1 MIMKNVKKMPGSAM
15 VKKLIK
21 IINLGIVLACSFLA
35 MAFFVYMG
43 SIFGYKDLDC
53 KNYLETRRFA
63 DSLWQIMSRIDGEV
77 TWTENYVDED
87 ENRIS
92 ISDLT
97 YDSNTGMSQGGLYA
111 EDMRDLALKGDYVYS
126 ADDFGIWDIDGSGVT
141 DADGEEVQFNDSWYQ
156 IALSNWEIKQTDGF
170 VRMSHDDYVR
180 MFMAHATP
188 NVIAQEDTSK
198 DVTVDGE
205 DSGRLTVSIEAK
217 NAGETTETG
226 DYSTDVTEIDAA
238 ELEPSMSQPG
248 PQDAAFSDDCYIT
261 YYQGMELVYSPDE
274 DMFYSSEYGWYPI
287 PNELYFLP
295 EDVSGSEMG
304 LYFSRF
310 TSLDDILRIRI
321 GGEYLEYV
329 RSVKDINFNERNL
342 AYYVRHNGKAYSNV
356 TSKEKVA
363 SCSAYMTIQ
372 KTASDEYEVEFF
384 NFKNTYIN
392 NTFVT
397 SLMQNLDSLTP
408 DDKLYIGIYT
418 TYPYEDIFSQ
428 GNQIFSEYY
437 SYTFPALIIGV
448 VTAIAAIWLFVH
460 ILRMSGRVSRD
471 DTTVYLTP
479 IDRIPVEILF
489 IVGILELVII
499 FAALESISMSDYR
512 SIAEI
517 TSLEYVMVVGCFEG
531 LYLLGITW
539 LLSIVR
545 RVKADC
551 LWQHSLVRSTV
562 RFCKKLVRTVNH
574 QKNLAAKAVECF
586 LLYLLVNGGMILV
599 LIWGIYSYTPFASLG
614 ALLLIVGFNAYILII
629 QIRKAKGEE
638 SIREA
643 TRALAEGD
651 LEYVAPQMKRLY
663 TEQEIIDNIDHLSD
677 GLHKAVEKSIYDERM
692 KTELITNVSHDIKT
706 PLTSIINYVELIKRE
721 DVDNEK
727 VQHYLEVLDRKS
739 QRLKQLT
746 EDLVEVSR
754 ISSGNIELE
763 RVPIDFGE
771 LVRQAMGEF
780 EDKFTEHELKMVE
793 RIPEEAHMIFADG
806 RRTFRVMDN
815 LLQNIYKYAMPGTRV
830 YIDLTCENGRI
841 RLEIK
846 NISKAP
852 LNIEVSELMERF
864 VRGDQSRT
872 TEGSGLGLSIAQDL
886 VRMQDGEFQIYLD
899 GDLFKVVIEFP
910 EYESPV
916 VVNMEEAAVSEET
929 QMPVLEKKDSQREEP

>member
-1 MIMKNVKKMPGSAM
+1 MRMKNVKKMPGSA
-15 VKKLIK
+15 VAKKIIK
-21 IINLGIVLACSFLA
+21 IINLGIVLVCSLLA
-35 MAFFVYMG
+35 MVFFVYMG
-43 SIFGYKDLDC
+43 SMFGYKDLDC
-53 KNYLETRRFA
+53 ESYLETRRFA
-63 DSLWQIMSRIDGEV
+63 DSLWQIMSRISGEIA
-77 TWTENYVDED
+77 WTENYVDED
-87 ENRIS
+87 ESGIS

-97 YDSNTGMSQGGLYA
+97 YDSNKGMAQGGVYA
-111 EDMRDLALKGDYVYS
+111 ESVQDLALKGDYEYTT
-126 ADDFGIWDIDGSGVT
+126 DDFGIWNISGAEVT

-156 IALSNWEIKQTDGF
+156 IALSNWEIKQADGF

-188 NVIAQEDTSK
+188 NVVAEES
-198 DVTVDGE
+198 
-205 DSGRLTVSIEAK
+205 SGDAAADEEASGSLTVSIEEKIDGGA
-217 NAGETTETG
+217 TEAAVYG
-226 DYSTDVTEIDAA
+226 TEVVAA
-238 ELEPSMSQPG
+238 DLEPSVTRQG
-248 PQDAAFSDDCYIT
+248 PQDAAFSDDCYIA
-261 YYQGMELVYSPDE
+261 YYGGTKFVYSPDE

-295 EDVSGSEMG
+295 EEVSDNEME

-310 TSLDDILRIRI
+310 TGLGDILRLRI

-342 AYYVRHNGKAYSNV
+342 AYYVRHNGKVYSNV
-356 TSKEKVA
+356 TSREKA
-363 SCSAYMTIQ
+363 TSCSAYMTIQ
-372 KTASDEYEVEFF
+372 KTASDEYEVQFS
-384 NFKNTYIN
+384 NFKNTYISS
-392 NTFVT
+392 TYVT

-418 TYPYEDIFSQ
+418 TYPYEDTFRQ
-428 GNQIFSEYY
+428 DNQIFSEYY
-437 SYTFPALIIGV
+437 SYTFPALVIGV

-460 ILRMSGRVSRD
+460 ILRRSGRISGD
-471 DTTVYLTP
+471 DTAVYLTP

-489 IVGILELVII
+489 IVGLAELIVI
-499 FAALESISMSDYR
+499 FAALESMAVSDSR

-517 TSLEYVMVVGCFEG
+517 TSLEYIMVVGCFEG

-545 RVKADC
+545 QVKAGC
-551 LWQHSLVRSTV
+551 LWQHSLIRSGYI
-562 RFCKKLVRTVNH
+562 FCRKLVQTVSR
-574 QKNLAAKAVECF
+574 QKNLAAKTAECF
-586 LLYLLVNGGMILV
+586 AFYLLINGV
-599 LIWGIYSYTPFASLG
+599 LILMLILGVDNSAPLASLG
-614 ALLLIVGFNAYILII
+614 ALLLIIGFNVYILIL

-643 TRALAEGD
+643 TKALAEGD
-651 LEYVAPQMKRLY
+651 LEYVAPKMKRLY

-677 GLHKAVEKSIYDERM
+677 GLHKAIEKSLYDERM

-721 DVDNEK
+721 EVDNEK
-727 VQHYLEVLDRKS
+727 VQHYLEVLDKKS

-771 LVRQAMGEF
+771 LLRQAMGEF

-806 RRTFRVMDN
+806 RRTFRIMDN

-830 YIDLTCENGRI
+830 YIDLTCENERV

-872 TEGSGLGLSIAQDL
+872 TEGSGLGLSIAWDL

-910 EYESPV
+910 EYISPV
-916 VVNMEEAAVSEET
+916 VVNMEEAAVSEEN
-929 QMPVLEKKDSQREEP
+929 QMPVLEKTDSQKEES

>member
-1 MIMKNVKKMPGSAM
+1 MRMKNVKKMPGSA
-15 VKKLIK
+15 VAKKIIK
-21 IINLGIVLACSFLA
+21 IINLGIVLVCSLLA
-35 MAFFVYMG
+35 MVFFVYMG
-43 SIFGYKDLDC
+43 SMFGYKDLDC
-53 KNYLETRRFA
+53 ESYLETRRFA
-63 DSLWQIMSRIDGEV
+63 DSLWQIMSRISGEIA
-77 TWTENYVDED
+77 WTENYVDED
-87 ENRIS
+87 ESGIS

-97 YDSNTGMSQGGLYA
+97 YDSNKGMAQGGVYT
-111 EDMRDLALKGDYVYS
+111 ESVRDLALKGDYEYTT
-126 ADDFGIWDIDGSGVT
+126 DDFGIWNISGAEVT

-156 IALSNWEIKQTDGF
+156 IALSNWEIKQADGF

-180 MFMAHATP
+180 MFKAHATP
-188 NVIAQEDTSK
+188 NVVVEETSG
-198 DVTVDGE
+198 DAAADE
-205 DSGRLTVSIEAK
+205 EASGSLTVSIEEKIDGGA
-217 NAGETTETG
+217 TEAAVYG
-226 DYSTDVTEIDAA
+226 TEVVAA
-238 ELEPSMSQPG
+238 DLEPSVTRQG
-248 PQDAAFSDDCYIT
+248 PQDAAFSDDCYIA
-261 YYQGMELVYSPDE
+261 YYGGAKLVYSPDE

-295 EDVSGSEMG
+295 EEVSDNEME

-310 TSLDDILRIRI
+310 TGLDDILRLRI

-342 AYYVRHNGKAYSNV
+342 AYYVRHNGKVYSNV
-356 TSKEKVA
+356 TSREKA
-363 SCSAYMTIQ
+363 TSCSAYMTIQ
-372 KTASDEYEVEFF
+372 KTASDEYEVQFS
-384 NFKNTYIN
+384 NFKNTYISS
-392 NTFVT
+392 TYVT

-418 TYPYEDIFSQ
+418 TYPYEDTFRQ
-428 GNQIFSEYY
+428 DNQIFSEYY
-437 SYTFPALIIGV
+437 SYTFPALVIGV

-460 ILRMSGRVSRD
+460 ILRRSGRISGD
-471 DTTVYLTP
+471 DTAVYLTP

-489 IVGILELVII
+489 IVGLAELIVI
-499 FAALESISMSDYR
+499 FAALESMAMSDSR

-517 TSLEYVMVVGCFEG
+517 TSLEYIMVVGCFEG

-545 RVKADC
+545 QVKAGC
-551 LWQHSLVRSTV
+551 LWQHSLIRSGYI
-562 RFCKKLVRTVNH
+562 FCRKLVQTVSR
-574 QKNLAAKAVECF
+574 QKNLAAKTAECF
-586 LLYLLVNGGMILV
+586 AFYLLINGV
-599 LIWGIYSYTPFASLG
+599 LILMLILGVDNSAPLASLG
-614 ALLLIVGFNAYILII
+614 ALLLIIGFNVYILIL

-643 TRALAEGD
+643 TKALAEGD
-651 LEYVAPQMKRLY
+651 LEYVAPKMKRLY

-677 GLHKAVEKSIYDERM
+677 GLHKAIEKSLYDERM

-721 DVDNEK
+721 EVDNEK
-727 VQHYLEVLDRKS
+727 VQHYLEVLDKKS

-771 LVRQAMGEF
+771 LLRQAMGEF

-806 RRTFRVMDN
+806 RRTFRIMDN

-830 YIDLTCENGRI
+830 YIDLTCENERV

-872 TEGSGLGLSIAQDL
+872 TEGSGLGLSIARDL

-910 EYESPV
+910 EYISPV
-916 VVNMEEAAVSEET
+916 VVNMEEAAVSEEN
-929 QMPVLEKKDSQREEP
+929 QMPVLEKTDSQKEES

>member
-1 MIMKNVKKMPGSAM
+1 MRMKNVKKMPGSA
-15 VKKLIK
+15 VAKKIIK
-21 IINLGIVLACSFLA
+21 IINLGIVLVCSLLA
-35 MAFFVYMG
+35 MVFFVYMG
-43 SIFGYKDLDC
+43 SMFGYKDLDC
-53 KNYLETRRFA
+53 ESYLETRRFA
-63 DSLWQIMSRIDGEV
+63 DSLWQIMSRISGEIA
-77 TWTENYVDED
+77 WTENYVDED
-87 ENRIS
+87 ESGIS

-97 YDSNTGMSQGGLYA
+97 YDSNKGMAQGGVYA
-111 EDMRDLALKGDYVYS
+111 ESVQDLALKGDYEYTT
-126 ADDFGIWDIDGSGVT
+126 DDFGIWNISGAEVT

-156 IALSNWEIKQTDGF
+156 IALSNWEIKQADGF

-188 NVIAQEDTSK
+188 NVVAEESSEDAVA
-198 DVTVDGE
+198 DE
-205 DSGRLTVSIEAK
+205 EASGSLTVSIEEK
-217 NAGETTETG
+217 NDGGATEAAVYG
-226 DYSTDVTEIDAA
+226 TEVVAA
-238 ELEPSMSQPG
+238 DLEPSVTRQG
-248 PQDAAFSDDCYIT
+248 PQDAAFSDDCYIA
-261 YYQGMELVYSPDE
+261 YYGGTKFVYSPDE

-295 EDVSGSEMG
+295 EEVSDNEME

-310 TSLDDILRIRI
+310 TGLGDILRLRI

-342 AYYVRHNGKAYSNV
+342 AYYVRHNGKVYSNV
-356 TSKEKVA
+356 TSREKA
-363 SCSAYMTIQ
+363 TSCSAYMTIQ
-372 KTASDEYEVEFF
+372 KTASDEYEVQFS
-384 NFKNTYIN
+384 NFKNTYISS
-392 NTFVT
+392 TYVT

-418 TYPYEDIFSQ
+418 TYPYEDTFRQ
-428 GNQIFSEYY
+428 DNQIFSEYY
-437 SYTFPALIIGV
+437 SYTFPALVIGV

-460 ILRMSGRVSRD
+460 ILRRSGRISGD
-471 DTTVYLTP
+471 DTAVYLTP

-489 IVGILELVII
+489 IVGLAELIVI
-499 FAALESISMSDYR
+499 FAALESMAVSDSR

-517 TSLEYVMVVGCFEG
+517 TSLEYIMVVGCFEG

-545 RVKADC
+545 QVKAGC
-551 LWQHSLVRSTV
+551 LWQHSLIRSGYI
-562 RFCKKLVRTVNH
+562 FCRKLVQTVSR
-574 QKNLAAKAVECF
+574 QKNLAAKTAECF
-586 LLYLLVNGGMILV
+586 AFYLLINGV
-599 LIWGIYSYTPFASLG
+599 LILMLILGVDNSAPLASLG
-614 ALLLIVGFNAYILII
+614 ALLLIIGFNVYILIL

-643 TRALAEGD
+643 TKALAEGD
-651 LEYVAPQMKRLY
+651 LEYVAPKMKRLY

-677 GLHKAVEKSIYDERM
+677 GLHKAIEKSLYDERM

-721 DVDNEK
+721 EVDNEK
-727 VQHYLEVLDRKS
+727 VQHYLEVLDKKS

-771 LVRQAMGEF
+771 LLRQAMGEF

-806 RRTFRVMDN
+806 RRTFRIMDN

-830 YIDLTCENGRI
+830 YIDLTCENERV

-872 TEGSGLGLSIAQDL
+872 TEGSGLGLSIARDL

-910 EYESPV
+910 EYISPV
-916 VVNMEEAAVSEET
+916 VVNMEEAAVSEEN
-929 QMPVLEKKDSQREEP
+929 QMPVLEKTDSQKEES

>member
-1 MIMKNVKKMPGSAM
+1 MRMKNVKKMPGSA
-15 VKKLIK
+15 VAKKIIK
-21 IINLGIVLACSFLA
+21 IINLGIVLVCSLLA
-35 MAFFVYMG
+35 MVFFVYMG
-43 SIFGYKDLDC
+43 SMFGYKDLDC
-53 KNYLETRRFA
+53 ESYLETRRFA
-63 DSLWQIMSRIDGEV
+63 DSLWQIMSRISGEIA
-77 TWTENYVDED
+77 WTENYVDED
-87 ENRIS
+87 ESGIS

-97 YDSNTGMSQGGLYA
+97 YDSNKGMAQGGVYT
-111 EDMRDLALKGDYVYS
+111 ENVQDLALKGDYEYTT
-126 ADDFGIWDIDGSGVT
+126 DDFGIWNINGAEVT

-156 IALSNWEIKQTDGF
+156 IALSNWEIKQADGF

-188 NVIAQEDTSK
+188 NVVVEESSGDTAA
-198 DVTVDGE
+198 DE
-205 DSGRLTVSIEAK
+205 EASGSLTVSIEAK
-217 NAGETTETG
+217 NDGGATEAAVYG
-226 DYSTDVTEIDAA
+226 TEVVAA
-238 ELEPSMSQPG
+238 DLEPSVTRQG
-248 PQDAAFSDDCYIT
+248 PQDAAFSDDCYIA
-261 YYQGMELVYSPDE
+261 YYGGTKFVYSPDE

-295 EDVSGSEMG
+295 EEVSDNEME

-310 TSLDDILRIRI
+310 TGLDDILRLRI

-342 AYYVRHNGKAYSNV
+342 AYYVRHNGKVYSNV
-356 TSKEKVA
+356 TSREKA
-363 SCSAYMTIQ
+363 TSCSAYMTIQ
-372 KTASDEYEVEFF
+372 KAASDEYEVQFS
-384 NFKNTYIN
+384 NFKNTYISS
-392 NTFVT
+392 TYVT

-418 TYPYEDIFSQ
+418 TYPYEDIFRQ
-428 GNQIFSEYY
+428 DNQIFSEYY
-437 SYTFPALIIGV
+437 SYTFPALVIGV

-460 ILRMSGRVSRD
+460 ILRRSGRISGD
-471 DTTVYLTP
+471 DTAVYLTP

-489 IVGILELVII
+489 IVGLVELIVI
-499 FAALESISMSDYR
+499 FAALESMTMSDYR

-517 TSLEYVMVVGCFEG
+517 TSLEYIMLVGCFEG

-545 RVKADC
+545 RVKAGC
-551 LWQHSLVRSTV
+551 LWQHSLIRSGYI
-562 RFCKKLVRTVNH
+562 FCRKLVQNVSH
-574 QKNLAAKAVECF
+574 QKNLAAKAAECF
-586 LLYLLVNGGMILV
+586 AFYLLINGLLV
-599 LIWGIYSYTPFASLG
+599 LMLILGVDNSAPLASLG
-614 ALLLIVGFNAYILII
+614 ALIMIVGFNVYILIM

-643 TRALAEGD
+643 TKALAEGD

-677 GLHKAVEKSIYDERM
+677 GLHKAIEKSLYDERM

-721 DVDNEK
+721 EVDNEK
-727 VQHYLEVLDRKS
+727 VQHYLEVLDKKS

-771 LVRQAMGEF
+771 LLRQAMGEF

-806 RRTFRVMDN
+806 RRTFRIMDN

-830 YIDLTCENGRI
+830 YIDLTCKDGRV

-872 TEGSGLGLSIAQDL
+872 TEGSGLGLSIARDL

-910 EYESPV
+910 EYVSPV
-916 VVNMEEAAVSEET
+916 VVNMEEAAVSEEN
-929 QMPVLEKKDSQREEP
+929 QMPVLEKTDSQREES

>member
-1 MIMKNVKKMPGSAM
+1 MRMKNVKKMPGSA
-15 VKKLIK
+15 VAKKIIK
-21 IINLGIVLACSFLA
+21 IINLGIVLVCSLLA
-35 MAFFVYMG
+35 MVFFVYMG
-43 SIFGYKDLDC
+43 SMFGYKDLDC
-53 KNYLETRRFA
+53 ESYLETRRFA
-63 DSLWQIMSRIDGEV
+63 DSLWQMMSRISGEIA
-77 TWTENYVDED
+77 WTENYVDED
-87 ENRIS
+87 ESGIS

-97 YDSNTGMSQGGLYA
+97 YDSNKGMAQGGVYA
-111 EDMRDLALKGDYVYS
+111 ESLQDLALKGDYEYTT
-126 ADDFGIWDIDGSGVT
+126 DDFGIWNISGAEVT

-156 IALSNWEIKQTDGF
+156 IALSNWEIKQADGF

-188 NVIAQEDTSK
+188 NVVVEETSG
-198 DVTVDGE
+198 DAAADGE
-205 DSGRLTVSIEAK
+205 DSGSLTVSIEEKIDGGA
-217 NAGETTETG
+217 TEAAVYG
-226 DYSTDVTEIDAA
+226 TEVVAA
-238 ELEPSMSQPG
+238 DLEPSVTRQGS
-248 PQDAAFSDDCYIT
+248 QDAAFSDDCYIA
-261 YYQGMELVYSPDE
+261 YYGGTKFVYSPDE

-295 EDVSGSEMG
+295 EEVSDNEME

-310 TSLDDILRIRI
+310 TGLGDILRLRI

-342 AYYVRHNGKAYSNV
+342 AYYVRHNGKVYSNV
-356 TSKEKVA
+356 TSREKA
-363 SCSAYMTIQ
+363 TSCSAYMTIQ
-372 KTASDEYEVEFF
+372 KTASDEYEVQFS
-384 NFKNTYIN
+384 NFKNTYISS
-392 NTFVT
+392 TYVT

-418 TYPYEDIFSQ
+418 TYPYEDTFRQ
-428 GNQIFSEYY
+428 DDQIFSEYY
-437 SYTFPALIIGV
+437 SYTLPALVIGV

-460 ILRMSGRVSRD
+460 ILRRSGRISGD
-471 DTTVYLTP
+471 DTAVYLTP

-489 IVGILELVII
+489 IVGLAELIVI
-499 FAALESISMSDYR
+499 FAALESMAVSDSR

-517 TSLEYVMVVGCFEG
+517 TSLEYIMVVGCFEG

-539 LLSIVR
+539 LLSIAR
-545 RVKADC
+545 QIKAGC
-551 LWQHSLVRSTV
+551 LWQHSLIRSGYI
-562 RFCKKLVRTVNH
+562 FCRKLVQTVSR
-574 QKNLAAKAVECF
+574 QKNLAAKTAECF
-586 LLYLLVNGGMILV
+586 AFYLLINGV
-599 LIWGIYSYTPFASLG
+599 LILMLILGVDNSAPLVSLG
-614 ALLLIVGFNAYILII
+614 ALLLIIGFNVYILIL

-643 TRALAEGD
+643 TKALAEGD
-651 LEYVAPQMKRLY
+651 LEYVAPKMKRLY

-677 GLHKAVEKSIYDERM
+677 GLHKAIEKSLYDERM

-721 DVDNEK
+721 EVDNEK
-727 VQHYLEVLDRKS
+727 VQHYLEVLDKKS

-771 LVRQAMGEF
+771 LLRQAMGEF

-793 RIPEEAHMIFADG
+793 RIPEEAYMIFADG
-806 RRTFRVMDN
+806 RRTFRIMDN

-830 YIDLTCENGRI
+830 YIDLTCENERV

-872 TEGSGLGLSIAQDL
+872 TEGSGLGLSIARDL

-910 EYESPV
+910 EYISPV
-916 VVNMEEAAVSEET
+916 VVNMEEAAVSEEN
-929 QMPVLEKKDSQREEP
+929 QMPVLEKTDSQKEES

>member
-1 MIMKNVKKMPGSAM
+1 MRMKNVKKMPGSA
-15 VKKLIK
+15 VAKKIIK
-21 IINLGIVLACSFLA
+21 IINLGIVLVCSLLA
-35 MAFFVYMG
+35 MVFFVYMG
-43 SIFGYKDLDC
+43 SMFGYKDLDC
-53 KNYLETRRFA
+53 ESYLETRRFA
-63 DSLWQIMSRIDGEV
+63 DSLWQIMSRISGEIA
-77 TWTENYVDED
+77 WTENYVDED
-87 ENRIS
+87 ESEIS

-97 YDSNTGMSQGGLYA
+97 YDSNKGMAQGGVYA
-111 EDMRDLALKGDYVYS
+111 ESLQDLALKGDYEYTT
-126 ADDFGIWDIDGSGVT
+126 DDFGIWNISGAEVT

-156 IALSNWEIKQTDGF
+156 IALSNWEIKQADGF

-188 NVIAQEDTSK
+188 NVVAEES
-198 DVTVDGE
+198 
-205 DSGRLTVSIEAK
+205 SGDAAADEEASGSLTVSIEAK
-217 NAGETTETG
+217 NDGGATEAAVYG
-226 DYSTDVTEIDAA
+226 TEVVAA
-238 ELEPSMSQPG
+238 DLEPSVTRQG
-248 PQDAAFSDDCYIT
+248 PQDAAFSDDCYIA
-261 YYQGMELVYSPDE
+261 YYGGTKFVYSPDE

-295 EDVSGSEMG
+295 EEVSDNEME

-310 TSLDDILRIRI
+310 TGLDDILRLRI

-342 AYYVRHNGKAYSNV
+342 AYYVRHNGKVYSNV
-356 TSKEKVA
+356 TSREKA
-363 SCSAYMTIQ
+363 TSCSAYMTIQ
-372 KTASDEYEVEFF
+372 KTASDEYEVQFS
-384 NFKNTYIN
+384 NFKNTYISS
-392 NTFVT
+392 TYVT

-418 TYPYEDIFSQ
+418 TYPYEDIFRQ
-428 GNQIFSEYY
+428 DNQIFSEYY
-437 SYTFPALIIGV
+437 SYTFPALVIGV

-460 ILRMSGRVSRD
+460 ILRRSGRISGD
-471 DTTVYLTP
+471 DTAVYLTP

-489 IVGILELVII
+489 IVGLVELIVI
-499 FAALESISMSDYR
+499 FAALESMAVSDSR

-517 TSLEYVMVVGCFEG
+517 TSLEYIMVVGCFEG

-545 RVKADC
+545 QVKAGC
-551 LWQHSLVRSTV
+551 LWQHSLIRSGYI
-562 RFCKKLVRTVNH
+562 FCRKLVQTVSR
-574 QKNLAAKAVECF
+574 QKNLAAKTAECF
-586 LLYLLVNGGMILV
+586 AFYLLINGV
-599 LIWGIYSYTPFASLG
+599 LILMLILGVDNSAPLASLG
-614 ALLLIVGFNAYILII
+614 ALLLIIGFNVYILIL

-643 TRALAEGD
+643 TKALAEGD
-651 LEYVAPQMKRLY
+651 LEYVAPKMKRLY

-677 GLHKAVEKSIYDERM
+677 GLHKAIEKSLYDERM

-721 DVDNEK
+721 EVDNEK
-727 VQHYLEVLDRKS
+727 VQHYLEVLDKKS

-771 LVRQAMGEF
+771 LLRQAMGEF

-806 RRTFRVMDN
+806 RRTFRIMDN

-830 YIDLTCENGRI
+830 YIDLTCENERV

-872 TEGSGLGLSIAQDL
+872 TEGSGLGLSIARDL

-910 EYESPV
+910 EYISPV
-916 VVNMEEAAVSEET
+916 VVNMEEAVVSEEN
-929 QMPVLEKKDSQREEP
+929 QMPVLEKTDSQKEES

>member
-1 MIMKNVKKMPGSAM
+1 MRMKNVKKMPGSA
-15 VKKLIK
+15 VAKKIIK
-21 IINLGIVLACSFLA
+21 IINLGIVLVCSLLA
-35 MAFFVYMG
+35 MVFFVYMG
-43 SIFGYKDLDC
+43 SMFGYKDLDC
-53 KNYLETRRFA
+53 ESYLETRRFA
-63 DSLWQIMSRIDGEV
+63 DSLWQIMSRISGEIA
-77 TWTENYVDED
+77 WTENYVDED
-87 ENRIS
+87 ESGIS

-97 YDSNTGMSQGGLYA
+97 YDSNKGMAQGGVYA
-111 EDMRDLALKGDYVYS
+111 ESVQDLALKGDYEYTT
-126 ADDFGIWDIDGSGVT
+126 DDFGIWNISGAEVT

-156 IALSNWEIKQTDGF
+156 IALSNWEIKQADGF

-188 NVIAQEDTSK
+188 NVVAEES
-198 DVTVDGE
+198 
-205 DSGRLTVSIEAK
+205 SGDAAADEEASGSLTVSIEEKIDGGA
-217 NAGETTETG
+217 TEAAVYG
-226 DYSTDVTEIDAA
+226 TEVVAA
-238 ELEPSMSQPG
+238 DLEPSVTRQG
-248 PQDAAFSDDCYIT
+248 PQDAAFSDDCYIA
-261 YYQGMELVYSPDE
+261 YYGGTKFVYSPDE

-295 EDVSGSEMG
+295 EEVSDNEME

-310 TSLDDILRIRI
+310 TGLGDILRLRI

-342 AYYVRHNGKAYSNV
+342 AYYVRHNGKVYSNV
-356 TSKEKVA
+356 TSREKA
-363 SCSAYMTIQ
+363 TSCSAYMTIQ
-372 KTASDEYEVEFF
+372 KTASDEYEVQFS
-384 NFKNTYIN
+384 NFKNTYISS
-392 NTFVT
+392 TYVT

-418 TYPYEDIFSQ
+418 TYPYEDTFRQ
-428 GNQIFSEYY
+428 DNQIFSEYY
-437 SYTFPALIIGV
+437 SYTFPALVIGV

-460 ILRMSGRVSRD
+460 ILRRSGRISGD
-471 DTTVYLTP
+471 DTAVYLTP

-489 IVGILELVII
+489 IVGLAELIVI
-499 FAALESISMSDYR
+499 FAALESMAVSDSR

-517 TSLEYVMVVGCFEG
+517 TSLEYIMVVGCFEG

-545 RVKADC
+545 QVKAGC
-551 LWQHSLVRSTV
+551 LWQHSLIRSGYI
-562 RFCKKLVRTVNH
+562 FCRKLVQTVSR
-574 QKNLAAKAVECF
+574 QKNLAAKTAECF
-586 LLYLLVNGGMILV
+586 AFYLLINGV
-599 LIWGIYSYTPFASLG
+599 LILMLILGVDNSAPLASLG
-614 ALLLIVGFNAYILII
+614 ALLLIIGFNVYILIL

-643 TRALAEGD
+643 TKALAEGD
-651 LEYVAPQMKRLY
+651 LEYVAPKMKRLY

-677 GLHKAVEKSIYDERM
+677 GLHKAIEKSLYDERM

-721 DVDNEK
+721 EVDNEK
-727 VQHYLEVLDRKS
+727 VQHYLEVLDKKS

-771 LVRQAMGEF
+771 LLRQAMGEF

-806 RRTFRVMDN
+806 RRTFRIMDN

-830 YIDLTCENGRI
+830 YIDLTCENERV

-872 TEGSGLGLSIAQDL
+872 TEGSGLGLSIARDL

-910 EYESPV
+910 EYISPV
-916 VVNMEEAAVSEET
+916 VVNMEEVAVSEEN
-929 QMPVLEKKDSQREEP
+929 QMPVLEKTDSQKEES

>member
-1 MIMKNVKKMPGSAM
+1 MRMKNVKKMPGSA
-15 VKKLIK
+15 VAKKIIK
-21 IINLGIVLACSFLA
+21 IINLGIVLVCSLLA
-35 MAFFVYMG
+35 MVFFVYMG
-43 SIFGYKDLDC
+43 SMFGYKDLDC
-53 KNYLETRRFA
+53 ESYLETRRFA
-63 DSLWQIMSRIDGEV
+63 DSLWQIMSRISGEIA
-77 TWTENYVDED
+77 WTENYVDED
-87 ENRIS
+87 ESGIS

-97 YDSNTGMSQGGLYA
+97 YDSNKGMAQGGVYA
-111 EDMRDLALKGDYVYS
+111 ESVQDLALKGDYEYTT
-126 ADDFGIWDIDGSGVT
+126 DDFGIWNISGAEVT

-156 IALSNWEIKQTDGF
+156 IALSNWEIKQADGF

-188 NVIAQEDTSK
+188 NVVVEESSGDTAA
-198 DVTVDGE
+198 DE
-205 DSGRLTVSIEAK
+205 EASGSLTVSIEEKIDGGA
-217 NAGETTETG
+217 TEAAVYG
-226 DYSTDVTEIDAA
+226 TEVVAA
-238 ELEPSMSQPG
+238 DLEPSVTRQG
-248 PQDAAFSDDCYIT
+248 PQDAAFSDDCYIA
-261 YYQGMELVYSPDE
+261 YYGGTKFVYSPDE

-295 EDVSGSEMG
+295 EEVSDNEME

-310 TSLDDILRIRI
+310 TGLGDILRLRI

-342 AYYVRHNGKAYSNV
+342 AYYVRHNGKVYSNV
-356 TSKEKVA
+356 TSREKA
-363 SCSAYMTIQ
+363 TSCSAYMTIQ
-372 KTASDEYEVEFF
+372 KTASDEYEVQFS
-384 NFKNTYIN
+384 NFKNTYISS
-392 NTFVT
+392 TYVT

-418 TYPYEDIFSQ
+418 TYPYEDTFRQ
-428 GNQIFSEYY
+428 DNQIFSEYY
-437 SYTFPALIIGV
+437 SYTFPALVIGV

-460 ILRMSGRVSRD
+460 ILRRSGRISGD
-471 DTTVYLTP
+471 DTAVYLTP

-489 IVGILELVII
+489 IVGLAELIVI
-499 FAALESISMSDYR
+499 FAALESMAVSDSR

-517 TSLEYVMVVGCFEG
+517 TSLEYIMVVGCFEG

-545 RVKADC
+545 QVKAGC
-551 LWQHSLVRSTV
+551 LWQHSLIRSGYI
-562 RFCKKLVRTVNH
+562 FCRKLVQTVSR
-574 QKNLAAKAVECF
+574 QKNLAAKTAECF
-586 LLYLLVNGGMILV
+586 AFYLLINGV
-599 LIWGIYSYTPFASLG
+599 LILMLILGVDNSAPLASLG
-614 ALLLIVGFNAYILII
+614 ALLLIIGFNVYILIL

-643 TRALAEGD
+643 TKALAEGD
-651 LEYVAPQMKRLY
+651 LEYVAPKMKRLY

-677 GLHKAVEKSIYDERM
+677 GLHKAIEKSLYDERM

-721 DVDNEK
+721 EVDNEK
-727 VQHYLEVLDRKS
+727 VQHYLEVLDKKS

-771 LVRQAMGEF
+771 LLRQAMGEF

-806 RRTFRVMDN
+806 RRTFRIMDN

-830 YIDLTCENGRI
+830 YIDLTCENERV

-872 TEGSGLGLSIAQDL
+872 TEGSGLGLSIARDL
-886 VRMQDGEFQIYLD
+886 IRMQDGEFQIYLD

-910 EYESPV
+910 EYISPV
-916 VVNMEEAAVSEET
+916 VVNMEEAAVSEEN
-929 QMPVLEKKDSQREEP
+929 QMPVLEKTDSQKEES

>member
-1 MIMKNVKKMPGSAM
+1 MRMKNVKKMPGSA
-15 VKKLIK
+15 VAKKIIK
-21 IINLGIVLACSFLA
+21 IINLGIVLVCSLLA
-35 MAFFVYMG
+35 MVFFVYMG
-43 SIFGYKDLDC
+43 SMFGYKDLDC
-53 KNYLETRRFA
+53 ESYLETRRFA
-63 DSLWQIMSRIDGEV
+63 DSLWQIMSRISGEIA
-77 TWTENYVDED
+77 WTENYVDED
-87 ENRIS
+87 ESGIS

-97 YDSNTGMSQGGLYA
+97 YDSNKGMAQGGVYA
-111 EDMRDLALKGDYVYS
+111 ESVQDLALKGDYEYTT
-126 ADDFGIWDIDGSGVT
+126 DDFGIWNISGAEVT

-156 IALSNWEIKQTDGF
+156 IALSNWEIKQADGF

-188 NVIAQEDTSK
+188 NVVVEESSGDTAA
-198 DVTVDGE
+198 DE
-205 DSGRLTVSIEAK
+205 EASGSLTVSIEEKIDGGA
-217 NAGETTETG
+217 TEAAVYG
-226 DYSTDVTEIDAA
+226 TEVVAA
-238 ELEPSMSQPG
+238 DLEPSVTRQG
-248 PQDAAFSDDCYIT
+248 PQDAAFSDDCYIA
-261 YYQGMELVYSPDE
+261 YYGGTKFVYSPDE

-295 EDVSGSEMG
+295 EEVSDNEME

-310 TSLDDILRIRI
+310 TGLGDILRLRI

-342 AYYVRHNGKAYSNV
+342 AYYVRHNGKVYSNV
-356 TSKEKVA
+356 TSREKA
-363 SCSAYMTIQ
+363 TSCSAYMTIQ
-372 KTASDEYEVEFF
+372 KTASDEYEVQFS
-384 NFKNTYIN
+384 NFKNTYISS
-392 NTFVT
+392 TYVT

-418 TYPYEDIFSQ
+418 TYPYEDTFRQ
-428 GNQIFSEYY
+428 DNQIFSEYY
-437 SYTFPALIIGV
+437 SYTFPALVIGV

-460 ILRMSGRVSRD
+460 ILRRSGRISGD
-471 DTTVYLTP
+471 DTAVYLTP

-489 IVGILELVII
+489 IVGLAELIVI
-499 FAALESISMSDYR
+499 FAALESMAVSDSR

-517 TSLEYVMVVGCFEG
+517 TSLEYIMVVGCFEG

-545 RVKADC
+545 QVKAGC
-551 LWQHSLVRSTV
+551 LWQHSLIRSGYI
-562 RFCKKLVRTVNH
+562 FCRKLVQTVSR
-574 QKNLAAKAVECF
+574 QKNLAAKTAECF
-586 LLYLLVNGGMILV
+586 AFYLLINGV
-599 LIWGIYSYTPFASLG
+599 LILMLILGVDNSAPLASLG
-614 ALLLIVGFNAYILII
+614 ALLLIIGFNVYILIL

-643 TRALAEGD
+643 TKALAEGD
-651 LEYVAPQMKRLY
+651 LEYVAPKMKRLY

-677 GLHKAVEKSIYDERM
+677 GLHKAIEKSLYDERM

-721 DVDNEK
+721 EVDNEK
-727 VQHYLEVLDRKS
+727 VQHYLEVLDKKS

-771 LVRQAMGEF
+771 LLRQAMGEF

-806 RRTFRVMDN
+806 RRTFRIMDN

-830 YIDLTCENGRI
+830 YIDLTCENERV

-872 TEGSGLGLSIAQDL
+872 TEGSGLGLSIARDL

-910 EYESPV
+910 EYISPV
-916 VVNMEEAAVSEET
+916 VVNMEEVAVSEEN
-929 QMPVLEKKDSQREEP
+929 QMPVLEKTDSQKEES

>member
-1 MIMKNVKKMPGSAM
+1 MRMKNVKKMPGSA
-15 VKKLIK
+15 VAKKIIK
-21 IINLGIVLACSFLA
+21 IINLGIVLVCSLLA
-35 MAFFVYMG
+35 MVFFVYMG
-43 SIFGYKDLDC
+43 SMFGYKDLDC
-53 KNYLETRRFA
+53 ESYLETRRFA
-63 DSLWQIMSRIDGEV
+63 DSLWQIMSRISGEIA
-77 TWTENYVDED
+77 WTENYVDED
-87 ENRIS
+87 ESGIS

-97 YDSNTGMSQGGLYA
+97 YDSNKGMAQGGVYT
-111 EDMRDLALKGDYVYS
+111 ESVRDLALKGDYEYTT
-126 ADDFGIWDIDGSGVT
+126 DDFGIWNISGAEVT

-156 IALSNWEIKQTDGF
+156 IALSNWEIKQADGF

-180 MFMAHATP
+180 MFKAHATP
-188 NVIAQEDTSK
+188 NVVVEETSG
-198 DVTVDGE
+198 DAAADE
-205 DSGRLTVSIEAK
+205 EASGSLTVSIEEKIDGGA
-217 NAGETTETG
+217 TEAAVYG
-226 DYSTDVTEIDAA
+226 TEVVAA
-238 ELEPSMSQPG
+238 DLEPSVTRQG
-248 PQDAAFSDDCYIT
+248 PQDAAFSDDCYIA
-261 YYQGMELVYSPDE
+261 YYGGAKLVYSPDE

-295 EDVSGSEMG
+295 EEVSDNEME

-310 TSLDDILRIRI
+310 TGLDDILRLRI

-342 AYYVRHNGKAYSNV
+342 AYYVRHNGKVYSNV
-356 TSKEKVA
+356 TSREKA
-363 SCSAYMTIQ
+363 TSCSAYMTIQ
-372 KTASDEYEVEFF
+372 KTASDEYEVQFS
-384 NFKNTYIN
+384 NFKNTYISS
-392 NTFVT
+392 TYVT

-418 TYPYEDIFSQ
+418 TYPYEDTFRQ
-428 GNQIFSEYY
+428 GDQIFSEYY
-437 SYTFPALIIGV
+437 SYTFPALGIGV

-460 ILRMSGRVSRD
+460 ILRRSGRISGD

-489 IVGILELVII
+489 IVGLAELIVI
-499 FAALESISMSDYR
+499 FAALESMAMSDFR

-517 TSLEYVMVVGCFEG
+517 TSREYIMVVGCFEG

-545 RVKADC
+545 QVKAGC
-551 LWQHSLVRSTV
+551 LWQHSLIRSGYI
-562 RFCKKLVRTVNH
+562 FCRKLVQTVSR
-574 QKNLAAKAVECF
+574 QKNLAAKTAECF
-586 LLYLLVNGGMILV
+586 AFYLLINGV
-599 LIWGIYSYTPFASLG
+599 LILMLILGVNNSAPLASLG
-614 ALLLIVGFNAYILII
+614 ALLLIIGFNVYILIL

-643 TRALAEGD
+643 TKALAEGD
-651 LEYVAPQMKRLY
+651 LEYVAPKMKRLY

-677 GLHKAVEKSIYDERM
+677 GLHKAIEKSLYDERM

-721 DVDNEK
+721 EVDNEK
-727 VQHYLEVLDRKS
+727 VQHYLEVLDKKS

-771 LVRQAMGEF
+771 LLRQAMGEF

-806 RRTFRVMDN
+806 RRTFRIMDN

-830 YIDLTCENGRI
+830 YIDLTCENERV

-872 TEGSGLGLSIAQDL
+872 TEGSGLGLSIARDL

-910 EYESPV
+910 EYISPV
-916 VVNMEEAAVSEET
+916 VVNMEEAAVSEEN
-929 QMPVLEKKDSQREEP
+929 QMPVLEKTDSQKEES

>member
-1 MIMKNVKKMPGSAM
+1 MRMKNVKKMPGSA
-15 VKKLIK
+15 VAKKIIK

-35 MAFFVYMG
+35 MVFFVYMG
-43 SIFGYKDLDC
+43 SMFGYKDLDC
-53 KNYLETRRFA
+53 ESYLETRRFA
-63 DSLWQIMSRIDGEV
+63 DSLWQIMSRISGEIA
-77 TWTENYVDED
+77 WTENYVDED
-87 ENRIS
+87 ESGIS

-97 YDSNTGMSQGGLYA
+97 YDSNKGMAQGGVYA
-111 EDMRDLALKGDYVYS
+111 ESLQDLALKGDYEYTT
-126 ADDFGIWDIDGSGVT
+126 DDFGIWNISGAEVT

-156 IALSNWEIKQTDGF
+156 IALSNWEIKQADGF

-180 MFMAHATP
+180 MFKAHATP
-188 NVIAQEDTSK
+188 NVVVEETSEDAVA
-198 DVTVDGE
+198 DE
-205 DSGRLTVSIEAK
+205 EASGSLTVSIEEKIDGGA
-217 NAGETTETG
+217 TEAAVYG
-226 DYSTDVTEIDAA
+226 TEVVAA
-238 ELEPSMSQPG
+238 DLEPSVTRQG
-248 PQDAAFSDDCYIT
+248 PQDAAFSDDCYIA
-261 YYQGMELVYSPDE
+261 YYGGAKLVYSPDE

-295 EDVSGSEMG
+295 EEVSDNEME

-310 TSLDDILRIRI
+310 TGLGDILRLRI

-342 AYYVRHNGKAYSNV
+342 AYYVRHNGKVYSNV
-356 TSKEKVA
+356 TSREKA
-363 SCSAYMTIQ
+363 TSCSAYMTIQ
-372 KTASDEYEVEFF
+372 KTASDEYEVQFS
-384 NFKNTYIN
+384 NFKNTYISS
-392 NTFVT
+392 TYVT

-418 TYPYEDIFSQ
+418 TYPYEDTFRQ
-428 GNQIFSEYY
+428 DDQIFSEYY
-437 SYTFPALIIGV
+437 SYTLPALVIGV

-460 ILRMSGRVSRD
+460 ILRRSGRISGD
-471 DTTVYLTP
+471 DTAVYLTP

-489 IVGILELVII
+489 IVGLAELIVI
-499 FAALESISMSDYR
+499 FAALESMAVSDSR

-517 TSLEYVMVVGCFEG
+517 TSLEYIMVVGCFEG

-539 LLSIVR
+539 LLSIAR
-545 RVKADC
+545 QIKAGC
-551 LWQHSLVRSTV
+551 LWQHSLIRSGYI
-562 RFCKKLVRTVNH
+562 FCRKLVQTVSR
-574 QKNLAAKAVECF
+574 QKNLAAKTAECF
-586 LLYLLVNGGMILV
+586 AFYLLINGV
-599 LIWGIYSYTPFASLG
+599 LILMLILGVDNSAPLASLG
-614 ALLLIVGFNAYILII
+614 ALLLIIGFNVYILIL

-643 TRALAEGD
+643 TKALAEGD
-651 LEYVAPQMKRLY
+651 LEYVAPKMKRLY

-677 GLHKAVEKSIYDERM
+677 GLHKAIEKSLYDERM

-721 DVDNEK
+721 EVDNEK
-727 VQHYLEVLDRKS
+727 VQHYLEVLDKKS

-771 LVRQAMGEF
+771 LLRQAMGEF

-806 RRTFRVMDN
+806 RRTFRIMDN

-830 YIDLTCENGRI
+830 YIDLTCENERV

-852 LNIEVSELMERF
+852 LNIEVPELMERF

-872 TEGSGLGLSIAQDL
+872 TEGSGLGLSIARDL

-910 EYESPV
+910 EYISPV
-916 VVNMEEAAVSEET
+916 VVNMEEAAVSEEN
-929 QMPVLEKKDSQREEP
+929 QMPVLEKTDSQKEES

>member
-1 MIMKNVKKMPGSAM
+1 MRMKNVKKMPGSA
-15 VKKLIK
+15 VAKKIIK
-21 IINLGIVLACSFLA
+21 IINLGIVLVCSLLA
-35 MAFFVYMG
+35 MVFFAYMG
-43 SIFGYKDLDC
+43 SMFGYKDLDC
-53 KNYLETRRFA
+53 ESYLETRRFA
-63 DSLWQIMSRIDGEV
+63 DSLWQIMSRISGEIA
-77 TWTENYVDED
+77 WTENYVDED
-87 ENRIS
+87 ESGIS

-97 YDSNTGMSQGGLYA
+97 YDSNKGMAQGGVYA
-111 EDMRDLALKGDYVYS
+111 ESVQDLALKGDYEYTT
-126 ADDFGIWDIDGSGVT
+126 DDFGIWNISGAEVT

-156 IALSNWEIKQTDGF
+156 IALSNWEIKQADGF

-188 NVIAQEDTSK
+188 NVVAEES
-198 DVTVDGE
+198 
-205 DSGRLTVSIEAK
+205 SGDAAADEEASGSLTVSIEEKIDGGA
-217 NAGETTETG
+217 TEAAVYG
-226 DYSTDVTEIDAA
+226 TEVVAA
-238 ELEPSMSQPG
+238 DLEPSVTRQG
-248 PQDAAFSDDCYIT
+248 PQDAAFSDDCYIA
-261 YYQGMELVYSPDE
+261 YYGGTKFVYSPDE

-295 EDVSGSEMG
+295 EEVSDNEME

-310 TSLDDILRIRI
+310 TGLGDILRLRI

-342 AYYVRHNGKAYSNV
+342 AYYVRHNGKVYSNV
-356 TSKEKVA
+356 TSREKA
-363 SCSAYMTIQ
+363 TSCSAYMTIQ
-372 KTASDEYEVEFF
+372 KTASDEYEVQFS
-384 NFKNTYIN
+384 NFKNTYISS
-392 NTFVT
+392 TYVT

-418 TYPYEDIFSQ
+418 TYPYEDTFRQ
-428 GNQIFSEYY
+428 DNQIFSEYY
-437 SYTFPALIIGV
+437 SYTFPALVIGV

-460 ILRMSGRVSRD
+460 ILRRSGRISGD
-471 DTTVYLTP
+471 DTAVYLTP

-489 IVGILELVII
+489 IVGLAELIVI
-499 FAALESISMSDYR
+499 FAALESMAVSDSR

-517 TSLEYVMVVGCFEG
+517 TSLEYIMVVGCFEG

-545 RVKADC
+545 QVKAGC
-551 LWQHSLVRSTV
+551 LWQHSLIRSGYI
-562 RFCKKLVRTVNH
+562 FCRKLVQTVSR
-574 QKNLAAKAVECF
+574 QKNLAAKTAECF
-586 LLYLLVNGGMILV
+586 AFYLLINGV
-599 LIWGIYSYTPFASLG
+599 LILMLILGVDNSAPLASLG
-614 ALLLIVGFNAYILII
+614 ALLLIIGFNVYILIL

-643 TRALAEGD
+643 TKALAEGD
-651 LEYVAPQMKRLY
+651 LEYVAPKMKRLY

-677 GLHKAVEKSIYDERM
+677 GLHKAIEKSLYDERM

-721 DVDNEK
+721 EVDNEK
-727 VQHYLEVLDRKS
+727 VQHYLEVLDKKS

-771 LVRQAMGEF
+771 LLRQAMGEF

-806 RRTFRVMDN
+806 RRTFRIMDN

-830 YIDLTCENGRI
+830 YIDLTCENERV

-872 TEGSGLGLSIAQDL
+872 TEGSGLGLSIARDL

-910 EYESPV
+910 EYISPV
-916 VVNMEEAAVSEET
+916 VVNMEEAAVSEEN
-929 QMPVLEKKDSQREEP
+929 QMPVLEKTDSQKEES

>member
-1 MIMKNVKKMPGSAM
+1 MRMKNVKKMPGSA
-15 VKKLIK
+15 VAKKIIK
-21 IINLGIVLACSFLA
+21 IINLGIVLVCSLLA
-35 MAFFVYMG
+35 MVFFVYMG
-43 SIFGYKDLDC
+43 SMFGYKDLDC
-53 KNYLETRRFA
+53 ESYLETRRFA
-63 DSLWQIMSRIDGEV
+63 DSLWQIMSRISGEIA
-77 TWTENYVDED
+77 WTENYVDED
-87 ENRIS
+87 ESGIS

-97 YDSNTGMSQGGLYA
+97 YDSNKGMAQGGVYA
-111 EDMRDLALKGDYVYS
+111 ESVQNLALKGDYEYTT
-126 ADDFGIWDIDGSGVT
+126 DDFGIWNISGAEVT

-156 IALSNWEIKQTDGF
+156 IALSNWEIKQADGF

-188 NVIAQEDTSK
+188 NVVAEES
-198 DVTVDGE
+198 
-205 DSGRLTVSIEAK
+205 SGDAAADEEASGSLTVSIEEK
-217 NAGETTETG
+217 NDGGATEAAVYG
-226 DYSTDVTEIDAA
+226 TEVVAA
-238 ELEPSMSQPG
+238 DLEPSVTRQG
-248 PQDAAFSDDCYIT
+248 PQDAAFSDDCYIA
-261 YYQGMELVYSPDE
+261 YYGGTKFVYSPDE

-295 EDVSGSEMG
+295 EEVSDNEME

-310 TSLDDILRIRI
+310 TGLGDILRLRI

-342 AYYVRHNGKAYSNV
+342 AYYVRHNGKVYSNV
-356 TSKEKVA
+356 TSREKA
-363 SCSAYMTIQ
+363 TSCSAYMTIQ
-372 KTASDEYEVEFF
+372 KTASDEYEVQFY
-384 NFKNTYIN
+384 NFKNTYISS
-392 NTFVT
+392 TYVT

-418 TYPYEDIFSQ
+418 TYPYEDTFRQ
-428 GNQIFSEYY
+428 DNQIFSEYY
-437 SYTFPALIIGV
+437 SYTFPALVIGV

-460 ILRMSGRVSRD
+460 ILRRSGRISGD
-471 DTTVYLTP
+471 DPAVYLTP

-489 IVGILELVII
+489 IVGLAELIVI
-499 FAALESISMSDYR
+499 FAALESMAVSDSR

-517 TSLEYVMVVGCFEG
+517 TSLEYIMVVGCFEG

-545 RVKADC
+545 QVKAGC
-551 LWQHSLVRSTV
+551 LWQHSLIRSGYI
-562 RFCKKLVRTVNH
+562 FCRKLVQTVSR
-574 QKNLAAKAVECF
+574 QKNLAAKTAECF
-586 LLYLLVNGGMILV
+586 AFYLLINGV
-599 LIWGIYSYTPFASLG
+599 LILMLILGVDNSAPLASLG
-614 ALLLIVGFNAYILII
+614 ALLLIIGFNVYILIL

-643 TRALAEGD
+643 TKALAEGD
-651 LEYVAPQMKRLY
+651 LEYVAPKMKRLY

-677 GLHKAVEKSIYDERM
+677 GLHKAIEKSLYDERM

-721 DVDNEK
+721 EVDNEK
-727 VQHYLEVLDRKS
+727 VQHYLEVLDKKS

-771 LVRQAMGEF
+771 LLRQAMGEF

-806 RRTFRVMDN
+806 RRTFRIMDN

-830 YIDLTCENGRI
+830 YIDLTCENERV

-872 TEGSGLGLSIAQDL
+872 TEGSGLGLSIARDL

-910 EYESPV
+910 EYISPV
-916 VVNMEEAAVSEET
+916 VVNMEEAAVSEEN
-929 QMPVLEKKDSQREEP
+929 QMPVLEKTDSQKEES

>member
-1 MIMKNVKKMPGSAM
+1 MRMKNVKKMPGSA
-15 VKKLIK
+15 VAKKIIK
-21 IINLGIVLACSFLA
+21 IINLGIVLVCSLLA
-35 MAFFVYMG
+35 MVFFVYMG
-43 SIFGYKDLDC
+43 SMFGYKDLDC
-53 KNYLETRRFA
+53 ESYLETRRFA
-63 DSLWQIMSRIDGEV
+63 DSLWQIMSRISGEIA
-77 TWTENYVDED
+77 WTENYVDED
-87 ENRIS
+87 ESGIS

-97 YDSNTGMSQGGLYA
+97 YDSNKGMAQGGVYA
-111 EDMRDLALKGDYVYS
+111 ESVQDLALKGDYEYTT
-126 ADDFGIWDIDGSGVT
+126 DDFGIWNISGAEVT
-141 DADGEEVQFNDSWYQ
+141 DANGEEVQFNDSWYQ
-156 IALSNWEIKQTDGF
+156 IALSNWEIKQADGF

-188 NVIAQEDTSK
+188 NVVVEESSGDTAA
-198 DVTVDGE
+198 DE
-205 DSGRLTVSIEAK
+205 EASGSLTVSIEEKIDGGA
-217 NAGETTETG
+217 TEAAVYG
-226 DYSTDVTEIDAA
+226 TEVVAA
-238 ELEPSMSQPG
+238 DLEPSVTRQG
-248 PQDAAFSDDCYIT
+248 PQDAAFSDDCYIA
-261 YYQGMELVYSPDE
+261 YYGGTKFVYSPDE

-295 EDVSGSEMG
+295 EEVSDNEME

-310 TSLDDILRIRI
+310 TGLGDILRLRI

-342 AYYVRHNGKAYSNV
+342 AYYVRHNGKVYSNV
-356 TSKEKVA
+356 TSREKA
-363 SCSAYMTIQ
+363 TSCSAYMTIQ
-372 KTASDEYEVEFF
+372 KTASDEYEVQFS
-384 NFKNTYIN
+384 NFKNTYISS
-392 NTFVT
+392 TYVT

-418 TYPYEDIFSQ
+418 TYPYEDTFRQ
-428 GNQIFSEYY
+428 DNQIFSEYY
-437 SYTFPALIIGV
+437 SYTFPALVIGV

-460 ILRMSGRVSRD
+460 ILRRSGRISGD
-471 DTTVYLTP
+471 DTAVYLTP

-489 IVGILELVII
+489 IVGLAELIVI
-499 FAALESISMSDYR
+499 FAALESMAVSNSR

-517 TSLEYVMVVGCFEG
+517 TSLEYIMVVGCFEG

-545 RVKADC
+545 QVKAGC
-551 LWQHSLVRSTV
+551 LWQHSLIRSGYI
-562 RFCKKLVRTVNH
+562 FCRKLVQTVSR
-574 QKNLAAKAVECF
+574 QKNLAAKTAECF
-586 LLYLLVNGGMILV
+586 AFYLLINGV
-599 LIWGIYSYTPFASLG
+599 LILMLILGVDNSAPLASLG
-614 ALLLIVGFNAYILII
+614 ALLLIIGFNVYILIL

-643 TRALAEGD
+643 TKALAEGD
-651 LEYVAPQMKRLY
+651 LEYVAPKMKRLY

-677 GLHKAVEKSIYDERM
+677 GLHKAIEKSLYDERM

-721 DVDNEK
+721 EVDNEK
-727 VQHYLEVLDRKS
+727 VQHYLEVLDKKS

-771 LVRQAMGEF
+771 LLRQAMGEF

-806 RRTFRVMDN
+806 RRTFRIMDN

-830 YIDLTCENGRI
+830 YIDLTCENERV

-872 TEGSGLGLSIAQDL
+872 TEGSGLGLSIARDL

-910 EYESPV
+910 EYISPV
-916 VVNMEEAAVSEET
+916 VVNMEEAAVSEEN
-929 QMPVLEKKDSQREEP
+929 QMPVLEKTDSQKEES

>member
-1 MIMKNVKKMPGSAM
+1 MRMKNVKKMPGSA
-15 VKKLIK
+15 VAKKIIK
-21 IINLGIVLACSFLA
+21 IINLGIVLVCSLLA
-35 MAFFVYMG
+35 MVFFVYMD
-43 SIFGYKDLDC
+43 SMFGYKDLDC
-53 KNYLETRRFA
+53 ESYLETRRFA
-63 DSLWQIMSRIDGEV
+63 DSLWQIMSRISGEIA
-77 TWTENYVDED
+77 WTENYVDED
-87 ENRIS
+87 ESGIS

-97 YDSNTGMSQGGLYA
+97 YDSNKGMAQGGVYA
-111 EDMRDLALKGDYVYS
+111 ESVQNLALKGDYEYTT
-126 ADDFGIWDIDGSGVT
+126 DDFGIWNISGAEVT

-156 IALSNWEIKQTDGF
+156 IALSNWEIKQADGF

-188 NVIAQEDTSK
+188 NVVAEES
-198 DVTVDGE
+198 
-205 DSGRLTVSIEAK
+205 SGDAAADEEASGSLTVSIEEKIDGGA
-217 NAGETTETG
+217 TEAAVYG
-226 DYSTDVTEIDAA
+226 TEVVAA
-238 ELEPSMSQPG
+238 DLEPSVTRQG
-248 PQDAAFSDDCYIT
+248 PQDAAFSDDCYIA
-261 YYQGMELVYSPDE
+261 YYGGTKFVYSPDE

-295 EDVSGSEMG
+295 EEVSDNEME

-310 TSLDDILRIRI
+310 TGLGDILRLRI

-342 AYYVRHNGKAYSNV
+342 AYYVRHNGKVYSNV
-356 TSKEKVA
+356 TSREKA
-363 SCSAYMTIQ
+363 TSCSAYMTIQ
-372 KTASDEYEVEFF
+372 KTASDEYEVQFS
-384 NFKNTYIN
+384 NFKNTYISS
-392 NTFVT
+392 TYVT

-418 TYPYEDIFSQ
+418 TYPYEDTFRQ
-428 GNQIFSEYY
+428 DNQIFSEYY
-437 SYTFPALIIGV
+437 SYTFPALVIGV

-460 ILRMSGRVSRD
+460 ILRRSGRISGD
-471 DTTVYLTP
+471 DTAVYLTP

-489 IVGILELVII
+489 IVGLAELIVI
-499 FAALESISMSDYR
+499 FAALESMAVSDSR

-517 TSLEYVMVVGCFEG
+517 TSLEYIMVVGCFEG

-545 RVKADC
+545 QVKAGC
-551 LWQHSLVRSTV
+551 LWQHSLIRSGYI
-562 RFCKKLVRTVNH
+562 FCRKLVQTVSR
-574 QKNLAAKAVECF
+574 QKNLAAKTAECF
-586 LLYLLVNGGMILV
+586 AFYLLINGV
-599 LIWGIYSYTPFASLG
+599 LILMLILGVDNSAPLASLG
-614 ALLLIVGFNAYILII
+614 ALLLIIGFNVYILIL

-643 TRALAEGD
+643 TKALAEGD
-651 LEYVAPQMKRLY
+651 LEYVAPKMKRLY

-677 GLHKAVEKSIYDERM
+677 GLHKAIEKSLYDERM

-721 DVDNEK
+721 EVDNEK
-727 VQHYLEVLDRKS
+727 VQHYLEVLDKKS

-771 LVRQAMGEF
+771 LLRQAMGEF

-806 RRTFRVMDN
+806 RRTFRIMDN

-830 YIDLTCENGRI
+830 YIDLTCENERV

-872 TEGSGLGLSIAQDL
+872 TEGSGLGLSIARDL

-910 EYESPV
+910 EYISPV
-916 VVNMEEAAVSEET
+916 VVNMEEAAVSEEN
-929 QMPVLEKKDSQREEP
+929 QMPVLEKTDSQKEES

>member
-1 MIMKNVKKMPGSAM
+1 MRMKNVKKMPGSA
-15 VKKLIK
+15 VAKKIIK
-21 IINLGIVLACSFLA
+21 IINLGIVLVCSLLA
-35 MAFFVYMG
+35 MVFFVYMG
-43 SIFGYKDLDC
+43 SMFGYKDLDC
-53 KNYLETRRFA
+53 ESYLETRRFA
-63 DSLWQIMSRIDGEV
+63 DSLWQIMSRISGEIA
-77 TWTENYVDED
+77 WTENYVDED
-87 ENRIS
+87 ESGIS

-97 YDSNTGMSQGGLYA
+97 YDSNKGMAQGGVYA
-111 EDMRDLALKGDYVYS
+111 ESVQDLALKGDYEYTT
-126 ADDFGIWDIDGSGVT
+126 DDFGIWNISGAEVT

-156 IALSNWEIKQTDGF
+156 IALSNWEIKQADGF

-188 NVIAQEDTSK
+188 NVVAEES
-198 DVTVDGE
+198 
-205 DSGRLTVSIEAK
+205 SGDAAADEEASGSLTVSIEEKIDGGA
-217 NAGETTETG
+217 TEAAVYG
-226 DYSTDVTEIDAA
+226 TEVVAA
-238 ELEPSMSQPG
+238 DLEPSVTRQG
-248 PQDAAFSDDCYIT
+248 PQDAAFSDDCYIA
-261 YYQGMELVYSPDE
+261 YYGGTKFVYSPDE

-295 EDVSGSEMG
+295 EEVSDNEME

-310 TSLDDILRIRI
+310 TGLGDILRLRI

-342 AYYVRHNGKAYSNV
+342 AYYVRHNGKVYSNV
-356 TSKEKVA
+356 TSREKA
-363 SCSAYMTIQ
+363 TSCSAYMTIQ
-372 KTASDEYEVEFF
+372 KTASDEYEVQFS
-384 NFKNTYIN
+384 NFKNTYISS
-392 NTFVT
+392 TYVT

-418 TYPYEDIFSQ
+418 TYPYEDTFRQ
-428 GNQIFSEYY
+428 DNQIFSEYY
-437 SYTFPALIIGV
+437 SYTFPALVIGV

-460 ILRMSGRVSRD
+460 ILRRSGRISGD
-471 DTTVYLTP
+471 DTAVYLTP

-489 IVGILELVII
+489 IVGLAELIVI
-499 FAALESISMSDYR
+499 FAALESMAVSDSR

-517 TSLEYVMVVGCFEG
+517 TSLEYIMVVGCFEG
-531 LYLLGITW
+531 LYLLGIIW

-545 RVKADC
+545 QVKAGC
-551 LWQHSLVRSTV
+551 LWQHSLIRSGYI
-562 RFCKKLVRTVNH
+562 FCRKLVQTVSR
-574 QKNLAAKAVECF
+574 QKNLAAKTAECF
-586 LLYLLVNGGMILV
+586 AFYLLINGV
-599 LIWGIYSYTPFASLG
+599 LILMLILGVDNSAPLASLG
-614 ALLLIVGFNAYILII
+614 ALLLIIGFNVYILIL

-643 TRALAEGD
+643 TKALAEGD
-651 LEYVAPQMKRLY
+651 LEYVAPKMKRLY

-677 GLHKAVEKSIYDERM
+677 GLHKAIEKSLYDERM

-721 DVDNEK
+721 EVDNEK
-727 VQHYLEVLDRKS
+727 VQHYLEVLDKKS
-739 QRLKQLT
+739 HRLKQLT

-771 LVRQAMGEF
+771 LLRQAMGEF

-806 RRTFRVMDN
+806 RRTFRIMDN

-830 YIDLTCENGRI
+830 YIDLTCENERV

-872 TEGSGLGLSIAQDL
+872 TEGSGLGLSIARDL

-910 EYESPV
+910 EYISPV
-916 VVNMEEAAVSEET
+916 VVNMEEAAVSEEN
-929 QMPVLEKKDSQREEP
+929 QMPVLEKTDSQKEES

>member
-1 MIMKNVKKMPGSAM
+1 MRMKNVKKMPGSA
-15 VKKLIK
+15 VAKKIIK
-21 IINLGIVLACSFLA
+21 IINLGIVLVCSLLA
-35 MAFFVYMG
+35 MVFFVYMG
-43 SIFGYKDLDC
+43 SMFGYKDLDC
-53 KNYLETRRFA
+53 ESYLETRRFA
-63 DSLWQIMSRIDGEV
+63 DSLWQIMSRISGEIA
-77 TWTENYVDED
+77 WTENYVDED
-87 ENRIS
+87 ESGIS

-97 YDSNTGMSQGGLYA
+97 YDSNKGMAQGGVYA
-111 EDMRDLALKGDYVYS
+111 ESVQDLALKGDYEYTT
-126 ADDFGIWDIDGSGVT
+126 DDFGIWNISGAEVT

-156 IALSNWEIKQTDGF
+156 IALSNWEIKQADGF

-188 NVIAQEDTSK
+188 NVVAEES
-198 DVTVDGE
+198 
-205 DSGRLTVSIEAK
+205 SGDAAADEEASGSLTVSIEEKIDGGA
-217 NAGETTETG
+217 TEAAVYG
-226 DYSTDVTEIDAA
+226 TEVVAA
-238 ELEPSMSQPG
+238 DLEPSVTRQG
-248 PQDAAFSDDCYIT
+248 PQDAEFSDDCYIA
-261 YYQGMELVYSPDE
+261 YYGGTKFVYSPDE

-295 EDVSGSEMG
+295 EEVSDNEME

-310 TSLDDILRIRI
+310 TGLGDILRLRI
-321 GGEYLEYV
+321 GGEYVEYV

-342 AYYVRHNGKAYSNV
+342 AYYVRHNGKVYSNV
-356 TSKEKVA
+356 TSREKA
-363 SCSAYMTIQ
+363 TSCSAYMTIQ
-372 KTASDEYEVEFF
+372 KTASDEYEVQFS
-384 NFKNTYIN
+384 NFKNTYISS
-392 NTFVT
+392 TYVT

-418 TYPYEDIFSQ
+418 TYPYEDTFRQ
-428 GNQIFSEYY
+428 DNQIFSEYY
-437 SYTFPALIIGV
+437 SYTFPALVIGV

-460 ILRMSGRVSRD
+460 ILRRSGRISGD
-471 DTTVYLTP
+471 DTAVYLTP

-489 IVGILELVII
+489 IVGLAELIVI
-499 FAALESISMSDYR
+499 FAALESMAVSDSR

-517 TSLEYVMVVGCFEG
+517 TSLEYIMVVGCFEG

-545 RVKADC
+545 QVKAGC
-551 LWQHSLVRSTV
+551 LWQHSLIRSGYI
-562 RFCKKLVRTVNH
+562 FCRKLVQTVSR
-574 QKNLAAKAVECF
+574 QKNLAAKTAECF
-586 LLYLLVNGGMILV
+586 AFYLLINGV
-599 LIWGIYSYTPFASLG
+599 LILMLILGVDNSAPLASLG
-614 ALLLIVGFNAYILII
+614 ALLLIIGFNVYILIL

-643 TRALAEGD
+643 TKALAEGD
-651 LEYVAPQMKRLY
+651 LEYVAPKMKRLY

-677 GLHKAVEKSIYDERM
+677 GLHKAIEKSLYDERM

-721 DVDNEK
+721 EVDNEK
-727 VQHYLEVLDRKS
+727 VQHYLEVLDKKS

-771 LVRQAMGEF
+771 LLRQAMGEF

-806 RRTFRVMDN
+806 RRTFRIMDN

-830 YIDLTCENGRI
+830 YIDLTCENERV

-872 TEGSGLGLSIAQDL
+872 TEGSGLGLSIARDL

-910 EYESPV
+910 EYISPV
-916 VVNMEEAAVSEET
+916 VVNMEEVAVSEEN
-929 QMPVLEKKDSQREEP
+929 QMPVLEKTDSQKEES

>member
-1 MIMKNVKKMPGSAM
+1 MRMKNVKKMPGSA
-15 VKKLIK
+15 VAKKIIK
-21 IINLGIVLACSFLA
+21 IINLGIVLVCSLLA
-35 MAFFVYMG
+35 MVFFVYMG
-43 SIFGYKDLDC
+43 SMFGYKDLDC
-53 KNYLETRRFA
+53 ESYLETRRFA
-63 DSLWQIMSRIDGEV
+63 DSLWQIMSRISGEIA
-77 TWTENYVDED
+77 WTENYVDED
-87 ENRIS
+87 ESGIS

-97 YDSNTGMSQGGLYA
+97 YDSNKGMAQGGVYA
-111 EDMRDLALKGDYVYS
+111 ESLQDLALKGDYEYTT
-126 ADDFGIWDIDGSGVT
+126 DDFGIWNISGAEVT

-156 IALSNWEIKQTDGF
+156 IALSNWEIKQADGF

-188 NVIAQEDTSK
+188 NVVAEES
-198 DVTVDGE
+198 
-205 DSGRLTVSIEAK
+205 SGDAAADEEASGSLTVSIEEKIDGGA
-217 NAGETTETG
+217 TEAAVYG
-226 DYSTDVTEIDAA
+226 TEVVAA
-238 ELEPSMSQPG
+238 DLEPSVTRQG
-248 PQDAAFSDDCYIT
+248 PQDAAFSDDCYIA
-261 YYQGMELVYSPDE
+261 YYGGTKFVYSPDE

-295 EDVSGSEMG
+295 EEVSDNEME

-310 TSLDDILRIRI
+310 TGLGDILRLRI

-342 AYYVRHNGKAYSNV
+342 AYYVRHNGKVYSNV
-356 TSKEKVA
+356 TSREKA
-363 SCSAYMTIQ
+363 TSCSAYMTIQ
-372 KTASDEYEVEFF
+372 KTASDEYEVQFS
-384 NFKNTYIN
+384 NFKNTYISS
-392 NTFVT
+392 TYVT

-418 TYPYEDIFSQ
+418 TYPYEDTFRQ
-428 GNQIFSEYY
+428 DNQIFSEYY
-437 SYTFPALIIGV
+437 SYTFPALVIGV

-460 ILRMSGRVSRD
+460 ILRRSGRISGD
-471 DTTVYLTP
+471 DTAVYLTP

-489 IVGILELVII
+489 IVGLAELIVI
-499 FAALESISMSDYR
+499 FAALESMAVSDSR

-517 TSLEYVMVVGCFEG
+517 TSLEYIMVVGCFEG

-545 RVKADC
+545 QVKAGC
-551 LWQHSLVRSTV
+551 LWQHSLIRSGYI
-562 RFCKKLVRTVNH
+562 FCRKLVQTVSR
-574 QKNLAAKAVECF
+574 QKNLAAKTAECF
-586 LLYLLVNGGMILV
+586 AFYLLINGV
-599 LIWGIYSYTPFASLG
+599 LILMLILGVDNSAPLASLG
-614 ALLLIVGFNAYILII
+614 ALFLIIGFNVYILIL

-643 TRALAEGD
+643 TKALAEGD
-651 LEYVAPQMKRLY
+651 LEYVAPKMKRLY

-677 GLHKAVEKSIYDERM
+677 GLHKAIEKSLYDERM

-721 DVDNEK
+721 EVDNEK
-727 VQHYLEVLDRKS
+727 VQHYLEVLDKKS

-771 LVRQAMGEF
+771 LLRQAMGEF

-806 RRTFRVMDN
+806 RRTFRIMDN

-830 YIDLTCENGRI
+830 YIDLTCENERV

-872 TEGSGLGLSIAQDL
+872 TEGSGLGLSIARDL

-910 EYESPV
+910 EYISPV
-916 VVNMEEAAVSEET
+916 VVNMEEAAVSEEN
-929 QMPVLEKKDSQREEP
+929 QMPVLEKTDSQKEES

>member
-1 MIMKNVKKMPGSAM
+1 MRMKNVKKMPGSA
-15 VKKLIK
+15 VAKKIIK
-21 IINLGIVLACSFLA
+21 IINLGIVLVCSLLA
-35 MAFFVYMG
+35 MVFFIYMG
-43 SIFGYKDLDC
+43 SMFGYKDLDC
-53 KNYLETRRFA
+53 ESYLETRRFA
-63 DSLWQIMSRIDGEV
+63 DSLWQIMSRISGEIA
-77 TWTENYVDED
+77 WTENYVDED
-87 ENRIS
+87 ESGIS

-97 YDSNTGMSQGGLYA
+97 YDSNKGMAQGGVYA
-111 EDMRDLALKGDYVYS
+111 ESLQDLALKGDYEYTT
-126 ADDFGIWDIDGSGVT
+126 DDFGIWNISGAEVT

-156 IALSNWEIKQTDGF
+156 IALSNWEIKQADGF

-188 NVIAQEDTSK
+188 NVVAEES
-198 DVTVDGE
+198 
-205 DSGRLTVSIEAK
+205 SGDAAADEEASGSLTVSIEEK
-217 NAGETTETG
+217 NDGGATEAAVYG
-226 DYSTDVTEIDAA
+226 TEVVAA
-238 ELEPSMSQPG
+238 DLEPSVTRQG
-248 PQDAAFSDDCYIT
+248 PQDAAFSDDCYIA
-261 YYQGMELVYSPDE
+261 YYGGTKFVYSPDE

-295 EDVSGSEMG
+295 EEVSDNEME

-310 TSLDDILRIRI
+310 TGLGDILRLRI

-342 AYYVRHNGKAYSNV
+342 AYYVRHNGKVYSNV
-356 TSKEKVA
+356 TSREKA
-363 SCSAYMTIQ
+363 TSCSAYMTIQ
-372 KTASDEYEVEFF
+372 KTASDEYEVQFS
-384 NFKNTYIN
+384 NFKNTYISS
-392 NTFVT
+392 TYVT

-418 TYPYEDIFSQ
+418 TYPYEDTFRQ
-428 GNQIFSEYY
+428 DNQIFSEYY
-437 SYTFPALIIGV
+437 SYTFPALVIGV

-460 ILRMSGRVSRD
+460 ILRRSGRISGD
-471 DTTVYLTP
+471 DTAVYLTP

-489 IVGILELVII
+489 IVGLAELIVI
-499 FAALESISMSDYR
+499 FAALESMAVSDSR

-517 TSLEYVMVVGCFEG
+517 TSLEYIMVVGCFEG

-545 RVKADC
+545 QVKAGC
-551 LWQHSLVRSTV
+551 LWQHSLIRSGYI
-562 RFCKKLVRTVNH
+562 FCRKLVQTVSR
-574 QKNLAAKAVECF
+574 QKNLAAKTAECF
-586 LLYLLVNGGMILV
+586 AFYLLINGV
-599 LIWGIYSYTPFASLG
+599 LILMLILGVDNSAPLASLG
-614 ALLLIVGFNAYILII
+614 ALLLIIGFNVYILIL

-643 TRALAEGD
+643 TKALAEGD
-651 LEYVAPQMKRLY
+651 LEYVAPKMKRLY

-677 GLHKAVEKSIYDERM
+677 GLHKAIEKSLYDERM

-721 DVDNEK
+721 EVDNEK
-727 VQHYLEVLDRKS
+727 VQHYLEVLDKKS

-771 LVRQAMGEF
+771 LLRQAMGEF

-806 RRTFRVMDN
+806 RRTFRIMDN

-830 YIDLTCENGRI
+830 YIDLTCENERV

-872 TEGSGLGLSIAQDL
+872 TEGSGLGLSIARDL

-910 EYESPV
+910 EYISPV
-916 VVNMEEAAVSEET
+916 VVNMEEAAVSEEN
-929 QMPVLEKKDSQREEP
+929 QMPVLEKTDSQKEES

>member
-1 MIMKNVKKMPGSAM
+1 MRMKNVKKMPGSA
-15 VKKLIK
+15 VAKKIIK
-21 IINLGIVLACSFLA
+21 IINLGIVLVCSLLA
-35 MAFFVYMG
+35 MVFFVYMG
-43 SIFGYKDLDC
+43 SMFGYKDLDC
-53 KNYLETRRFA
+53 ESYLETRRFA
-63 DSLWQIMSRIDGEV
+63 DSLWQIMSRISGEIA
-77 TWTENYVDED
+77 WTENYVDED
-87 ENRIS
+87 ESGIS

-97 YDSNTGMSQGGLYA
+97 YDSNKGMAQGGVYA
-111 EDMRDLALKGDYVYS
+111 ESLQDLALKGDYEYTT
-126 ADDFGIWDIDGSGVT
+126 DDFGIWNISGAEVT

-156 IALSNWEIKQTDGF
+156 IALSNWEIKQADGF

-188 NVIAQEDTSK
+188 NVVVEESSEDAVA
-198 DVTVDGE
+198 DE
-205 DSGRLTVSIEAK
+205 EASGSLTVSIEEKIDGGA
-217 NAGETTETG
+217 TEAAVYG
-226 DYSTDVTEIDAA
+226 TEVVAA
-238 ELEPSMSQPG
+238 DLEPSVTRQG
-248 PQDAAFSDDCYIT
+248 PQDAAFSDDCYIA
-261 YYQGMELVYSPDE
+261 YYGGTKFVYSPDE

-295 EDVSGSEMG
+295 EEVSDNEME

-310 TSLDDILRIRI
+310 TGLGDILRLRI

-342 AYYVRHNGKAYSNV
+342 AYYVRHNGKVYSNV
-356 TSKEKVA
+356 TSREKA
-363 SCSAYMTIQ
+363 TSCSAYMTIQ
-372 KTASDEYEVEFF
+372 KTASDEYEVQFS
-384 NFKNTYIN
+384 NFKNTYISS
-392 NTFVT
+392 TYVT

-418 TYPYEDIFSQ
+418 TYPYEDTFRQ
-428 GNQIFSEYY
+428 DNQIFSEYY
-437 SYTFPALIIGV
+437 SYTFPALVIGV

-460 ILRMSGRVSRD
+460 ILRRSGRISGD
-471 DTTVYLTP
+471 DTAVYLTP

-489 IVGILELVII
+489 IVGLAELIVI
-499 FAALESISMSDYR
+499 FAALESMAVSDSR

-517 TSLEYVMVVGCFEG
+517 TSLEYIMVVGCFEG

-545 RVKADC
+545 QVKAGC
-551 LWQHSLVRSTV
+551 LWQHSLIRSGYI
-562 RFCKKLVRTVNH
+562 FCRKLVQTVSR
-574 QKNLAAKAVECF
+574 QKNLAAKTAECF
-586 LLYLLVNGGMILV
+586 AFYLLINGV
-599 LIWGIYSYTPFASLG
+599 LILMLILGVDNSAPLASLG
-614 ALLLIVGFNAYILII
+614 ALLLIIGFNVYILIL

-643 TRALAEGD
+643 TKALAEGD
-651 LEYVAPQMKRLY
+651 LEYVAPKMKRLY

-677 GLHKAVEKSIYDERM
+677 GLHKAIEKSLYDERM

-721 DVDNEK
+721 EVDNEK
-727 VQHYLEVLDRKS
+727 VQHYLEVLDKKS

-771 LVRQAMGEF
+771 LLRQAMGEF

-806 RRTFRVMDN
+806 RRTFRIMDN

-830 YIDLTCENGRI
+830 YIDLTCENERV

-872 TEGSGLGLSIAQDL
+872 TEGSGLGLSIARDL

-910 EYESPV
+910 EYISPV
-916 VVNMEEAAVSEET
+916 VVNMEEAAVSEEN
-929 QMPVLEKKDSQREEP
+929 QMPVLEKTDSQKEES

>member
-1 MIMKNVKKMPGSAM
+1 MRMKNVKKMPGSA
-15 VKKLIK
+15 VAKKIIK
-21 IINLGIVLACSFLA
+21 IINLGIVLVCSLLA
-35 MAFFVYMG
+35 MVFFVYMG
-43 SIFGYKDLDC
+43 SMFGYKDLDC
-53 KNYLETRRFA
+53 ESYLETRRFA
-63 DSLWQIMSRIDGEV
+63 DSLWQIMSRISGEIA
-77 TWTENYVDED
+77 WTENYVDED
-87 ENRIS
+87 ESGIS

-97 YDSNTGMSQGGLYA
+97 YDSNKGMAQGGVYA
-111 EDMRDLALKGDYVYS
+111 ESVQDLALKGDYEYTT
-126 ADDFGIWDIDGSGVT
+126 DDFGIWNISGAEVT

-156 IALSNWEIKQTDGF
+156 IALSNWEIKQADGF

-188 NVIAQEDTSK
+188 NVVAEES
-198 DVTVDGE
+198 
-205 DSGRLTVSIEAK
+205 SGDAAADEEASGSLTVSIEEKIDGGA
-217 NAGETTETG
+217 TEAAVYG
-226 DYSTDVTEIDAA
+226 TEVVAA
-238 ELEPSMSQPG
+238 DLEPSVTRQG
-248 PQDAAFSDDCYIT
+248 PQDAAFSDDCYIA
-261 YYQGMELVYSPDE
+261 YYGGTKFVYSPDE

-295 EDVSGSEMG
+295 EEVSDNEME

-310 TSLDDILRIRI
+310 TGLGDILRLRI

-342 AYYVRHNGKAYSNV
+342 AYYVRHNGKVYSNV
-356 TSKEKVA
+356 TSREKA
-363 SCSAYMTIQ
+363 TSCSAYITIQ
-372 KTASDEYEVEFF
+372 KTASDEYEVQFS
-384 NFKNTYIN
+384 NFKNTYISS
-392 NTFVT
+392 TYVT

-418 TYPYEDIFSQ
+418 TYPYEDTFRQ
-428 GNQIFSEYY
+428 DNQIFSEYY
-437 SYTFPALIIGV
+437 SYTFPALVIGV

-460 ILRMSGRVSRD
+460 ILRRSGRISGD
-471 DTTVYLTP
+471 DTAVYLTP

-489 IVGILELVII
+489 IVGLAELIVI
-499 FAALESISMSDYR
+499 FAALESMAVSDSR

-517 TSLEYVMVVGCFEG
+517 TSLEYIMVVGCFEG

-545 RVKADC
+545 QVKAGC
-551 LWQHSLVRSTV
+551 LWQHSLIRSGYI
-562 RFCKKLVRTVNH
+562 FCRKLVQTVSR
-574 QKNLAAKAVECF
+574 QKNLAAKTAECF
-586 LLYLLVNGGMILV
+586 AFYLLINGV
-599 LIWGIYSYTPFASLG
+599 LILMLILGVDNSAPLASLG
-614 ALLLIVGFNAYILII
+614 ALLLIIGFNVYILIL

-643 TRALAEGD
+643 TKALAEGD
-651 LEYVAPQMKRLY
+651 LEYVAPKMKRLY

-677 GLHKAVEKSIYDERM
+677 GLHKAIEKSLYDERM

-721 DVDNEK
+721 EVDNEK
-727 VQHYLEVLDRKS
+727 VQHYLEVLDKKS

-771 LVRQAMGEF
+771 LLRQAMGEF

-806 RRTFRVMDN
+806 RRTFRIMDN

-830 YIDLTCENGRI
+830 YIDLTCENERV

-872 TEGSGLGLSIAQDL
+872 TEGSGLGLSIARDL

-910 EYESPV
+910 EYISPV
-916 VVNMEEAAVSEET
+916 VVNMEEAAVSEEN
-929 QMPVLEKKDSQREEP
+929 QMPVLEKTDSQKEES

>member
-1 MIMKNVKKMPGSAM
+1 MKNVKKMPGSA
-15 VKKLIK
+15 VAKKIIK
-21 IINLGIVLACSFLA
+21 IINLGIVLVCSLLA
-35 MAFFVYMG
+35 MVFFVYMG
-43 SIFGYKDLDC
+43 SMFGYKDLDC
-53 KNYLETRRFA
+53 ESYLETRRFA
-63 DSLWQIMSRIDGEV
+63 DSLWQIMSRISGEIA
-77 TWTENYVDED
+77 WTENYVDED
-87 ENRIS
+87 ESGIS

-97 YDSNTGMSQGGLYA
+97 YDSNKGMAQGGVYA
-111 EDMRDLALKGDYVYS
+111 ESVQNLALKGDYEYTT
-126 ADDFGIWDIDGSGVT
+126 DDFGIWNISGAEVT

-156 IALSNWEIKQTDGF
+156 IALSNWEIKQADGF

-188 NVIAQEDTSK
+188 NVVAEES
-198 DVTVDGE
+198 
-205 DSGRLTVSIEAK
+205 SGDAAADEEASGSLTVSIEEKIDGGA
-217 NAGETTETG
+217 TEAAVYG
-226 DYSTDVTEIDAA
+226 TEVVAA
-238 ELEPSMSQPG
+238 DLEPSVTRQG
-248 PQDAAFSDDCYIT
+248 PQDAAFSDDCYIA
-261 YYQGMELVYSPDE
+261 YYGGTKFVYSPDE

-295 EDVSGSEMG
+295 EEVSDNEME

-310 TSLDDILRIRI
+310 TGLGDILRLRI

-342 AYYVRHNGKAYSNV
+342 AYYVRHNGKVYSNV
-356 TSKEKVA
+356 TSREKA
-363 SCSAYMTIQ
+363 TSCSAYMTIQ
-372 KTASDEYEVEFF
+372 KTASDEYEVQFS
-384 NFKNTYIN
+384 NFKNTYISS
-392 NTFVT
+392 TYVT

-418 TYPYEDIFSQ
+418 TYPYEDTFRQ
-428 GNQIFSEYY
+428 DNQIFSEYY
-437 SYTFPALIIGV
+437 SYTFPALVIGV

-460 ILRMSGRVSRD
+460 ILRRSGRISGD
-471 DTTVYLTP
+471 DTAVYLTP

-489 IVGILELVII
+489 IVGLAELIVI
-499 FAALESISMSDYR
+499 FAALESMAVSDSR

-517 TSLEYVMVVGCFEG
+517 TSLEYIMVVGCFEG

-545 RVKADC
+545 QVKAGC
-551 LWQHSLVRSTV
+551 LWQHSLIRSGYI
-562 RFCKKLVRTVNH
+562 FCRKLVQTVSR
-574 QKNLAAKAVECF
+574 QKNLAAKTAECF
-586 LLYLLVNGGMILV
+586 AFYLLINGV
-599 LIWGIYSYTPFASLG
+599 LILMLILGVDNSAPLASLG
-614 ALLLIVGFNAYILII
+614 ALLLIIGFNVYILIL

-643 TRALAEGD
+643 TKALAEGD
-651 LEYVAPQMKRLY
+651 LEYVAPKMKRLY

-677 GLHKAVEKSIYDERM
+677 GLHKAIEKSLYDERM

-721 DVDNEK
+721 EVDNEK
-727 VQHYLEVLDRKS
+727 VQHYLEVLDKKS

-771 LVRQAMGEF
+771 LLRQAMGEF

-806 RRTFRVMDN
+806 RRTFRIMDN

-830 YIDLTCENGRI
+830 YIDLTCENERV

-872 TEGSGLGLSIAQDL
+872 TEGSGLGLSIARDL

-910 EYESPV
+910 EYISPV
-916 VVNMEEAAVSEET
+916 VVNMEEAAVSEEN
-929 QMPVLEKKDSQREEP
+929 QMPVLEKTDSQKEES

>member
-1 MIMKNVKKMPGSAM
+1 MRMKNVKKMPGSA
-15 VKKLIK
+15 VAKKIIK
-21 IINLGIVLACSFLA
+21 IINLGIVLVCSLLA
-35 MAFFVYMG
+35 MVFFVYMG
-43 SIFGYKDLDC
+43 SMFGYKDLDC
-53 KNYLETRRFA
+53 ESYLETRRFA
-63 DSLWQIMSRIDGEV
+63 DSLWQIMSRISGEIA
-77 TWTENYVDED
+77 WTENYVDED
-87 ENRIS
+87 ESGIS

-97 YDSNTGMSQGGLYA
+97 YDSNKGMAQGGVYA
-111 EDMRDLALKGDYVYS
+111 ESLQDLALKGDYEYTT
-126 ADDFGIWDIDGSGVT
+126 DDFGIWNISGAEVT

-156 IALSNWEIKQTDGF
+156 IALSNWEIKQADGF

-188 NVIAQEDTSK
+188 NVVVEETSEDAVA
-198 DVTVDGE
+198 DE
-205 DSGRLTVSIEAK
+205 EASGSLTVSIEEKIDRGA
-217 NAGETTETG
+217 TEAAVYG
-226 DYSTDVTEIDAA
+226 TEVVAA
-238 ELEPSMSQPG
+238 DLEPSVTRQG
-248 PQDAAFSDDCYIT
+248 PQDAAFSDDCYIA
-261 YYQGMELVYSPDE
+261 YYGGTKFVYSPDE

-295 EDVSGSEMG
+295 EEVSDNEME

-310 TSLDDILRIRI
+310 TGLGDILRLRI

-342 AYYVRHNGKAYSNV
+342 AYYVRHNGKVYSNV
-356 TSKEKVA
+356 TSREKA
-363 SCSAYMTIQ
+363 TSCSAYMTIQ
-372 KTASDEYEVEFF
+372 KTASDEYEVQFS
-384 NFKNTYIN
+384 NFKNTYISS
-392 NTFVT
+392 TYVT

-418 TYPYEDIFSQ
+418 TYPYEDTFRQ
-428 GNQIFSEYY
+428 DDQIFSEYY
-437 SYTFPALIIGV
+437 SYTLPALVIGV

-460 ILRMSGRVSRD
+460 ILRRSGRISGD
-471 DTTVYLTP
+471 DTAVYLTP

-489 IVGILELVII
+489 IVGLAELIVI
-499 FAALESISMSDYR
+499 FAALESMAVSDSR

-517 TSLEYVMVVGCFEG
+517 TSLEYIMVVGCFEG
-531 LYLLGITW
+531 LYLFGITW
-539 LLSIVR
+539 LLSIAR
-545 RVKADC
+545 QIKAGC
-551 LWQHSLVRSTV
+551 LWQHSLIRSGYI
-562 RFCKKLVRTVNH
+562 FCRKLVQTVSR
-574 QKNLAAKAVECF
+574 QKNLAAKTAECF
-586 LLYLLVNGGMILV
+586 AFYLLINGV
-599 LIWGIYSYTPFASLG
+599 LILMLILGVDNSAPLASLG
-614 ALLLIVGFNAYILII
+614 ALLLIIGFNVYILIL

-643 TRALAEGD
+643 TKALAEGD
-651 LEYVAPQMKRLY
+651 LEYVAPKMKRLY

-677 GLHKAVEKSIYDERM
+677 GLHKAIEKSLYDERM

-721 DVDNEK
+721 EVDNEK
-727 VQHYLEVLDRKS
+727 VQHYLEVLDKKS

-771 LVRQAMGEF
+771 LLRQAMGEF

-793 RIPEEAHMIFADG
+793 RIPEEAYMIFADG
-806 RRTFRVMDN
+806 RRTFRIMDN

-830 YIDLTCENGRI
+830 YIDLTCENERV

-872 TEGSGLGLSIAQDL
+872 TEGSGLGLSIARDL

-910 EYESPV
+910 EYISPV
-916 VVNMEEAAVSEET
+916 VVNMEEAAVSEEN
-929 QMPVLEKKDSQREEP
+929 QMPVLEKTDSQKEES

>member
-1 MIMKNVKKMPGSAM
+1 MRMKNVKKMPGSA
-15 VKKLIK
+15 VAKKIIK
-21 IINLGIVLACSFLA
+21 IINLGIVLVCSLLA
-35 MAFFVYMG
+35 MVFFVYMG
-43 SIFGYKDLDC
+43 SMFGYKDLDC
-53 KNYLETRRFA
+53 ESYLETRRFA
-63 DSLWQIMSRIDGEV
+63 DSLWQIMSRISGEIA
-77 TWTENYVDED
+77 WTENYVDED
-87 ENRIS
+87 ESGIS

-97 YDSNTGMSQGGLYA
+97 YDSNKGMAQGGVYA
-111 EDMRDLALKGDYVYS
+111 ESLQDLALKGDYEYTT
-126 ADDFGIWDIDGSGVT
+126 DDFGIWNISGAEVT

-156 IALSNWEIKQTDGF
+156 IALSNWEIKQADGF

-188 NVIAQEDTSK
+188 NVVSEETSEDAVA
-198 DVTVDGE
+198 DE
-205 DSGRLTVSIEAK
+205 EASGSLTVSIEEKIDGGA
-217 NAGETTETG
+217 TEAAVYG
-226 DYSTDVTEIDAA
+226 TEVVAA
-238 ELEPSMSQPG
+238 DLEPSVTRQG
-248 PQDAAFSDDCYIT
+248 TQDAAFSDDCYIA
-261 YYQGMELVYSPDE
+261 YYGGTKFVYSPDE

-295 EDVSGSEMG
+295 EEVSDNEME

-310 TSLDDILRIRI
+310 TGLGDILRLRI

-342 AYYVRHNGKAYSNV
+342 AYYVRHNGKVYSNV
-356 TSKEKVA
+356 TSREKA
-363 SCSAYMTIQ
+363 TSCSAYMTIQ
-372 KTASDEYEVEFF
+372 KTASDEYEVQFS
-384 NFKNTYIN
+384 NFKNTYISS
-392 NTFVT
+392 TYVT

-418 TYPYEDIFSQ
+418 TYPYEDTFRQ
-428 GNQIFSEYY
+428 GDQIFSEYY
-437 SYTFPALIIGV
+437 SYTFPALGIGV

-460 ILRMSGRVSRD
+460 ILRRSGRISGD
-471 DTTVYLTP
+471 DTAVYLTP
-479 IDRIPVEILF
+479 IDRIPVEVLF
-489 IVGILELVII
+489 IVGLAELIVI
-499 FAALESISMSDYR
+499 FAALESMAMSDFR

-517 TSLEYVMVVGCFEG
+517 TSREYIMVVGCFEG

-545 RVKADC
+545 QVKAGC
-551 LWQHSLVRSTV
+551 LWQHSLIRSGYI
-562 RFCKKLVRTVNH
+562 FCRKLVQTVSR
-574 QKNLAAKAVECF
+574 QKNLAAKTAECF
-586 LLYLLVNGGMILV
+586 AFYLLINGV
-599 LIWGIYSYTPFASLG
+599 LILMLILGVNNSAPLASLG
-614 ALLLIVGFNAYILII
+614 ALLLIIGFNVYILIL

-643 TRALAEGD
+643 TKALAEGD
-651 LEYVAPQMKRLY
+651 LEYVAPKMKRLY

-677 GLHKAVEKSIYDERM
+677 GLHKAIEKSLYDERM

-721 DVDNEK
+721 EVDNEK
-727 VQHYLEVLDRKS
+727 VQHYLEVLDKKS

-771 LVRQAMGEF
+771 LLRQAMGEF

-806 RRTFRVMDN
+806 RRTFRIMDN

-830 YIDLTCENGRI
+830 YIDLTCENERV

-872 TEGSGLGLSIAQDL
+872 TEGSGLGLSIARDL

-910 EYESPV
+910 EYISPV
-916 VVNMEEAAVSEET
+916 VVNMEEAAVSEEN
-929 QMPVLEKKDSQREEP
+929 QMPVLEKTDSQKEES

>member
-1 MIMKNVKKMPGSAM
+1 MRMKNVKKMPGSA
-15 VKKLIK
+15 VAKKIIK
-21 IINLGIVLACSFLA
+21 IINLGIVLVCSLLA
-35 MAFFVYMG
+35 MVFFVYMG
-43 SIFGYKDLDC
+43 SMFGYKDLDC
-53 KNYLETRRFA
+53 ESYLETRRFA
-63 DSLWQIMSRIDGEV
+63 DSLWQIMSRISGEIA
-77 TWTENYVDED
+77 WTENYVDED
-87 ENRIS
+87 ESGIS

-97 YDSNTGMSQGGLYA
+97 YDSNKGMAQGGVYA
-111 EDMRDLALKGDYVYS
+111 ESVQNLALKGDYEYTT
-126 ADDFGIWDIDGSGVT
+126 DDFGIWNISGAEVT

-156 IALSNWEIKQTDGF
+156 IALSNWEIKQADGF

-188 NVIAQEDTSK
+188 NVVAEES
-198 DVTVDGE
+198 
-205 DSGRLTVSIEAK
+205 SGDAAADEEASGSLTVSIEEK
-217 NAGETTETG
+217 NDGGATEAAVYG
-226 DYSTDVTEIDAA
+226 TEVVAA
-238 ELEPSMSQPG
+238 DLEPSVTRQG
-248 PQDAAFSDDCYIT
+248 PQDAAFSDDCYIA
-261 YYQGMELVYSPDE
+261 YYGGTKFVYSPDE

-295 EDVSGSEMG
+295 EEVSDNEME

-310 TSLDDILRIRI
+310 TGLGDILRLRI

-342 AYYVRHNGKAYSNV
+342 AYYVRHNGKVYSNV
-356 TSKEKVA
+356 TSREKA
-363 SCSAYMTIQ
+363 TSCSAYMTIQ
-372 KTASDEYEVEFF
+372 KTASDEYEVQFS
-384 NFKNTYIN
+384 NFKNTYISS
-392 NTFVT
+392 TYVT

-418 TYPYEDIFSQ
+418 TYPYEDTFRQ
-428 GNQIFSEYY
+428 DNQIFSEYY
-437 SYTFPALIIGV
+437 SYTFPALVIGV

-460 ILRMSGRVSRD
+460 ILRRSGRISGD
-471 DTTVYLTP
+471 DTAVYLTP

-489 IVGILELVII
+489 IVGLAELIVI
-499 FAALESISMSDYR
+499 FAALESMAVSDSR

-517 TSLEYVMVVGCFEG
+517 TSLEYIMVVGCFEG

-545 RVKADC
+545 QVKAGC
-551 LWQHSLVRSTV
+551 LWQHSLIRSGYI
-562 RFCKKLVRTVNH
+562 FCRKLVQTVSR
-574 QKNLAAKAVECF
+574 QKNLAAKTAECF
-586 LLYLLVNGGMILV
+586 AFYLLINGV
-599 LIWGIYSYTPFASLG
+599 LILMLILGVDNSAPLASLG
-614 ALLLIVGFNAYILII
+614 ALLLIIGFNVYILIL

-643 TRALAEGD
+643 TKALAEGD
-651 LEYVAPQMKRLY
+651 LEYVAPKMKRLY

-677 GLHKAVEKSIYDERM
+677 GLHKAIEKSLYDERM

-721 DVDNEK
+721 EVDNEK
-727 VQHYLEVLDRKS
+727 VQHYLEVLDKKS

-771 LVRQAMGEF
+771 LLRQAMGEF

-806 RRTFRVMDN
+806 RRTFRIMDN

-830 YIDLTCENGRI
+830 YIDLTCENERV

-872 TEGSGLGLSIAQDL
+872 TEGSGLGLSIARDL
-886 VRMQDGEFQIYLD
+886 VRMQDGEFQVYLD

-910 EYESPV
+910 EYISPV
-916 VVNMEEAAVSEET
+916 VVNMEEAAVSEEN
-929 QMPVLEKKDSQREEP
+929 QMPVLEKTDSQKEES

>member
-1 MIMKNVKKMPGSAM
+1 MRMKNVKKMPGSA
-15 VKKLIK
+15 VAKKIIK
-21 IINLGIVLACSFLA
+21 IINLGIVLVCSLLA
-35 MAFFVYMG
+35 MVFFVYMG
-43 SIFGYKDLDC
+43 SMFGYKDLDC
-53 KNYLETRRFA
+53 ESYLETRRFA
-63 DSLWQIMSRIDGEV
+63 DSLWQIMSRISGEIA
-77 TWTENYVDED
+77 WTENYVDED
-87 ENRIS
+87 ESGIS

-97 YDSNTGMSQGGLYA
+97 YDSNKGMAQGGVYA
-111 EDMRDLALKGDYVYS
+111 ESVQDLALKGDYEYTT
-126 ADDFGIWDIDGSGVT
+126 DDFGIWNISGAEVT

-156 IALSNWEIKQTDGF
+156 IALSNWEIKQADGF

-188 NVIAQEDTSK
+188 NVVAEES
-198 DVTVDGE
+198 
-205 DSGRLTVSIEAK
+205 SGDAAADEEASGSLTVSIEEKIDGGA
-217 NAGETTETG
+217 TEAAVYG
-226 DYSTDVTEIDAA
+226 TEVVAA
-238 ELEPSMSQPG
+238 DLEPSVTRQG
-248 PQDAAFSDDCYIT
+248 PQDAAFSDDCYIA
-261 YYQGMELVYSPDE
+261 YYGGTKFVYSPDE

-295 EDVSGSEMG
+295 EEVSDNEME

-310 TSLDDILRIRI
+310 TGLGDILRLRI

-342 AYYVRHNGKAYSNV
+342 AYYVRHNGKVYSNV
-356 TSKEKVA
+356 TSREKA
-363 SCSAYMTIQ
+363 TSCSAYMTIQ
-372 KTASDEYEVEFF
+372 KTASDEYEVQFS
-384 NFKNTYIN
+384 NFKNTYISS
-392 NTFVT
+392 TYVT

-418 TYPYEDIFSQ
+418 TYPYEDTFRQ
-428 GNQIFSEYY
+428 DNQIFSEYY
-437 SYTFPALIIGV
+437 SYTFPALVIGV

-460 ILRMSGRVSRD
+460 ILRRSGRISGD
-471 DTTVYLTP
+471 DTAVYLTP

-489 IVGILELVII
+489 IVGLAELIVI
-499 FAALESISMSDYR
+499 FAALESMAVSDSR

-517 TSLEYVMVVGCFEG
+517 TSLEYIMVVGCFEG

-545 RVKADC
+545 QVKAGC
-551 LWQHSLVRSTV
+551 LWQHSLIRSGYI
-562 RFCKKLVRTVNH
+562 FCRKLVQTVSR
-574 QKNLAAKAVECF
+574 QKNLAAKTAECF
-586 LLYLLVNGGMILV
+586 AFYLLINGV
-599 LIWGIYSYTPFASLG
+599 LILMLILGVDNSAPLASLG
-614 ALLLIVGFNAYILII
+614 ALLLIIGFNVYILIL

-643 TRALAEGD
+643 TKALAEGD
-651 LEYVAPQMKRLY
+651 LEYVAPKMKRLY

-677 GLHKAVEKSIYDERM
+677 GLHKAIEKSLYDERM

-721 DVDNEK
+721 EVDNEK
-727 VQHYLEVLDRKS
+727 VQHYLEVLDKKS

-771 LVRQAMGEF
+771 LLRQTMGEF

-806 RRTFRVMDN
+806 RRTFRIMDN

-830 YIDLTCENGRI
+830 YIDLTCENERV

-872 TEGSGLGLSIAQDL
+872 TEGSGLGLSIARDL

-910 EYESPV
+910 EYISPV
-916 VVNMEEAAVSEET
+916 VVNMEEAAVSEEN
-929 QMPVLEKKDSQREEP
+929 QMPVLEKTDSQKEES

>member
-1 MIMKNVKKMPGSAM
+1 MRMKNVKKMPGSA
-15 VKKLIK
+15 VAKKIIK

-35 MAFFVYMG
+35 MGFFVYMG
-43 SIFGYKDLDC
+43 SMFGYKDLDC
-53 KNYLETRRFA
+53 ESYLETRRFA
-63 DSLWQIMSRIDGEV
+63 DSLWQIMSRISGEIA
-77 TWTENYVDED
+77 WTENYVDED
-87 ENRIS
+87 ESGIS

-97 YDSNTGMSQGGLYA
+97 YDSNKGMAQGGVYA
-111 EDMRDLALKGDYVYS
+111 ESLQDLALKGDYEYTT
-126 ADDFGIWDIDGSGVT
+126 DDFGIWNISGAEVT

-156 IALSNWEIKQTDGF
+156 IALSNWEIKQADGF

-180 MFMAHATP
+180 MFKAHATP
-188 NVIAQEDTSK
+188 NVVVEETSEDAVA
-198 DVTVDGE
+198 DE
-205 DSGRLTVSIEAK
+205 EASGSLTVSIEEKIDGGA
-217 NAGETTETG
+217 TEAAVYG
-226 DYSTDVTEIDAA
+226 TEVVAA
-238 ELEPSMSQPG
+238 DLEPSVTRQG
-248 PQDAAFSDDCYIT
+248 PQDAAFSDDCYIA
-261 YYQGMELVYSPDE
+261 YYGGAKLVYSPDE

-295 EDVSGSEMG
+295 EEVSDNEME

-310 TSLDDILRIRI
+310 TGLGDILRLRI

-342 AYYVRHNGKAYSNV
+342 AYYVRHNGKVYSNV
-356 TSKEKVA
+356 TSREKA
-363 SCSAYMTIQ
+363 TSCSAYMTIQ
-372 KTASDEYEVEFF
+372 KTASDEYEVQFS
-384 NFKNTYIN
+384 NFKNTYISS
-392 NTFVT
+392 TYVT

-418 TYPYEDIFSQ
+418 TYPYEDTFRQ
-428 GNQIFSEYY
+428 DDQIFSEYY
-437 SYTFPALIIGV
+437 SYTLPALVIGV

-460 ILRMSGRVSRD
+460 ILRRSGRISGD
-471 DTTVYLTP
+471 DTAVYLTP

-489 IVGILELVII
+489 IVGLAELIVI
-499 FAALESISMSDYR
+499 FAALESMAVSDSR

-517 TSLEYVMVVGCFEG
+517 TSLEYIMVVGCFEG

-539 LLSIVR
+539 LLSIAR
-545 RVKADC
+545 QIKAGC
-551 LWQHSLVRSTV
+551 LWQHSLIRSGYI
-562 RFCKKLVRTVNH
+562 FCRKLVQTVSR
-574 QKNLAAKAVECF
+574 QKNLAAKTAECF
-586 LLYLLVNGGMILV
+586 AFYLLINGV
-599 LIWGIYSYTPFASLG
+599 LILMLILGVDNSAPLASLG
-614 ALLLIVGFNAYILII
+614 ALLLIIGFNVYILIL

-643 TRALAEGD
+643 TKALAEGD
-651 LEYVAPQMKRLY
+651 LEYVAPKMKRLY

-677 GLHKAVEKSIYDERM
+677 GLHKAIEKSLYDERM

-721 DVDNEK
+721 EVDNEK
-727 VQHYLEVLDRKS
+727 VQHYLEVLDKKS

-771 LVRQAMGEF
+771 LLRQAMGEF

-806 RRTFRVMDN
+806 RRTFRIMDN

-830 YIDLTCENGRI
+830 YIDLTCENERV

-872 TEGSGLGLSIAQDL
+872 TEGSGLGLSIARDL

-910 EYESPV
+910 EYISPV
-916 VVNMEEAAVSEET
+916 VVNMEEAAVSEEN
-929 QMPVLEKKDSQREEP
+929 QMPVLEKTDSQKEES

>member
-1 MIMKNVKKMPGSAM
+1 MRMKNVKKMPGSA
-15 VKKLIK
+15 VAKKIIK
-21 IINLGIVLACSFLA
+21 IINLGIVLVCSLLA
-35 MAFFVYMG
+35 MVFFVYMG
-43 SIFGYKDLDC
+43 SMFGYKDLDC
-53 KNYLETRRFA
+53 ESYLETRRFA
-63 DSLWQIMSRIDGEV
+63 DSLWQIMSRISGEIA
-77 TWTENYVDED
+77 WTENYVDED
-87 ENRIS
+87 ESGIS

-97 YDSNTGMSQGGLYA
+97 YDSNKGMAQGGVYA
-111 EDMRDLALKGDYVYS
+111 ESVQDLALKGDYEYTT
-126 ADDFGIWDIDGSGVT
+126 DDFGIWNISGAEVT

-156 IALSNWEIKQTDGF
+156 IALSNWEIKQADGF

-188 NVIAQEDTSK
+188 NVVVEESSEDTAA
-198 DVTVDGE
+198 DE
-205 DSGRLTVSIEAK
+205 EASGSLTVSIEEKIDGGA
-217 NAGETTETG
+217 TEAAVYG
-226 DYSTDVTEIDAA
+226 TEVVAA
-238 ELEPSMSQPG
+238 DLEPSVTRQG
-248 PQDAAFSDDCYIT
+248 PQDAAFSDDCYIA
-261 YYQGMELVYSPDE
+261 YYGGTKFVYSPDE

-295 EDVSGSEMG
+295 EEVSDNEME

-310 TSLDDILRIRI
+310 TGLGDILRLRI

-342 AYYVRHNGKAYSNV
+342 AYYVRHNGKVYSNV
-356 TSKEKVA
+356 TSREKA
-363 SCSAYMTIQ
+363 TSCSAYMTIQ
-372 KTASDEYEVEFF
+372 KTASDEYEVQFS
-384 NFKNTYIN
+384 NFKNTYISS
-392 NTFVT
+392 TYVT

-418 TYPYEDIFSQ
+418 TYPYEDTFRQ
-428 GNQIFSEYY
+428 DNQIFSEYY
-437 SYTFPALIIGV
+437 SYTFPALVIGV

-460 ILRMSGRVSRD
+460 ILRRSGRISGD
-471 DTTVYLTP
+471 DTAVYLTP

-489 IVGILELVII
+489 IVGLAELIVI
-499 FAALESISMSDYR
+499 FAALESMAVSDSR

-517 TSLEYVMVVGCFEG
+517 TSLEYIMVVGCFEG

-545 RVKADC
+545 QVKAGC
-551 LWQHSLVRSTV
+551 LWQHSLIRSGYI
-562 RFCKKLVRTVNH
+562 FCRKLVQTVSR
-574 QKNLAAKAVECF
+574 QKNLAAKTAECF
-586 LLYLLVNGGMILV
+586 AFYLLINGV
-599 LIWGIYSYTPFASLG
+599 LILMLILGVDNSAPLASLG
-614 ALLLIVGFNAYILII
+614 ALLLIIGFNVYILIL

-643 TRALAEGD
+643 TKALAEGD
-651 LEYVAPQMKRLY
+651 LEYVAPKMKRLY

-677 GLHKAVEKSIYDERM
+677 GLHKAIEKSLYDERM

-721 DVDNEK
+721 EVDNEK
-727 VQHYLEVLDRKS
+727 VQHYLEVLDKKS

-771 LVRQAMGEF
+771 LLRQAMGEF

-806 RRTFRVMDN
+806 RRTFRIMDN

-830 YIDLTCENGRI
+830 YIDLTCENERV

-872 TEGSGLGLSIAQDL
+872 TEGSGLGLSIARDL

-910 EYESPV
+910 EYISPV
-916 VVNMEEAAVSEET
+916 VVNMEEAAVSEEN
-929 QMPVLEKKDSQREEP
+929 QMPVLEKTDSQKEES

>member
-1 MIMKNVKKMPGSAM
+1 MRMKNVKKMPGSA
-15 VKKLIK
+15 VAKKIIK
-21 IINLGIVLACSFLA
+21 IINLGIVLVCSLLA
-35 MAFFVYMG
+35 MVFFVYMG
-43 SIFGYKDLDC
+43 SMFGYKDLDC
-53 KNYLETRRFA
+53 ESYLETRRFA
-63 DSLWQIMSRIDGEV
+63 DSLWQIMSRISGEIA
-77 TWTENYVDED
+77 WTENYVDED
-87 ENRIS
+87 ESGIS

-97 YDSNTGMSQGGLYA
+97 YDSNKGMAQGGVYA
-111 EDMRDLALKGDYVYS
+111 ESVQDLALKGDYEYTT
-126 ADDFGIWDIDGSGVT
+126 DDFGIWNISGAEVT

-156 IALSNWEIKQTDGF
+156 IALSNWEIKQADGF

-188 NVIAQEDTSK
+188 NVVAEESSEDAVA
-198 DVTVDGE
+198 DE
-205 DSGRLTVSIEAK
+205 EASGSLTVSIEEK
-217 NAGETTETG
+217 NDGGATEAAVYG
-226 DYSTDVTEIDAA
+226 TEVVAA
-238 ELEPSMSQPG
+238 DLEPSVTRQG
-248 PQDAAFSDDCYIT
+248 PQDAAFSDDCYIA
-261 YYQGMELVYSPDE
+261 YYGGTKFVYSPDE

-295 EDVSGSEMG
+295 EEVSDNEME

-310 TSLDDILRIRI
+310 TGLGDILRLRI

-342 AYYVRHNGKAYSNV
+342 AYYVRHNGKVYSNV
-356 TSKEKVA
+356 TSREKA
-363 SCSAYMTIQ
+363 TSCSAYMTIQ
-372 KTASDEYEVEFF
+372 KTASDEYEVQFS
-384 NFKNTYIN
+384 NFKNTYISS
-392 NTFVT
+392 TYVT

-418 TYPYEDIFSQ
+418 TYPYEDTFRQ
-428 GNQIFSEYY
+428 DNQIFSEYY
-437 SYTFPALIIGV
+437 SYTFPALVIGV

-460 ILRMSGRVSRD
+460 ILRRSGRISGD
-471 DTTVYLTP
+471 DTAVYLTP

-489 IVGILELVII
+489 IVGLAELIVI
-499 FAALESISMSDYR
+499 FAALESMAVSDSR

-517 TSLEYVMVVGCFEG
+517 TSLEYIMVVGCFEG

-545 RVKADC
+545 QVKAGC
-551 LWQHSLVRSTV
+551 LWQHSLIRSGYI
-562 RFCKKLVRTVNH
+562 FCRKLVQTVSR
-574 QKNLAAKAVECF
+574 QKNLAAKTAECF
-586 LLYLLVNGGMILV
+586 AFYLLINGV
-599 LIWGIYSYTPFASLG
+599 LILMLILGVDNSAPLASLG
-614 ALLLIVGFNAYILII
+614 ALLLIIGFNVYILIL

-643 TRALAEGD
+643 TKALAEGD
-651 LEYVAPQMKRLY
+651 LEYVAPKMKRLY

-677 GLHKAVEKSIYDERM
+677 GLHKAIEKSLYDERM

-721 DVDNEK
+721 EVDNEK
-727 VQHYLEVLDRKS
+727 VQHYLEVLDKKS

-771 LVRQAMGEF
+771 LLRQAMGEF

-806 RRTFRVMDN
+806 RRTFRIMDN

-830 YIDLTCENGRI
+830 YIDLTCENERV

-872 TEGSGLGLSIAQDL
+872 TEGSGLGLSIARDL
-886 VRMQDGEFQIYLD
+886 VRMQDGEFQVYLD

-910 EYESPV
+910 EYISPV
-916 VVNMEEAAVSEET
+916 VVNMEEAAVSEEN
-929 QMPVLEKKDSQREEP
+929 QMPVLEKTDSQKEES

>member
-1 MIMKNVKKMPGSAM
+1 MRMKNVKKMPGSA
-15 VKKLIK
+15 VAKKIIK
-21 IINLGIVLACSFLA
+21 IINLGIVLVCSLLA
-35 MAFFVYMG
+35 MVFFVYMG
-43 SIFGYKDLDC
+43 SMFGYKDLDC
-53 KNYLETRRFA
+53 ESYLETRRFA
-63 DSLWQIMSRIDGEV
+63 DSLWQIMSRISGEIA
-77 TWTENYVDED
+77 WTENYVDED
-87 ENRIS
+87 ESGIS

-97 YDSNTGMSQGGLYA
+97 YDSNKGMAQGGVYA
-111 EDMRDLALKGDYVYS
+111 ESVQDLALKGDYEYTT
-126 ADDFGIWDIDGSGVT
+126 DDFGIWNISGAEVT
-141 DADGEEVQFNDSWYQ
+141 DANGEEVQFNDSWYQ
-156 IALSNWEIKQTDGF
+156 IALSNWEIKQADGF

-188 NVIAQEDTSK
+188 NVVVEESSGDTAA
-198 DVTVDGE
+198 DE
-205 DSGRLTVSIEAK
+205 EASGSLTVSIEEKIDGGA
-217 NAGETTETG
+217 TEAAVYG
-226 DYSTDVTEIDAA
+226 TEVVAA
-238 ELEPSMSQPG
+238 DLEPSVTRQG
-248 PQDAAFSDDCYIT
+248 PQDAAFSDDCYIA
-261 YYQGMELVYSPDE
+261 YYGGTKFVYSPDE

-295 EDVSGSEMG
+295 EEVSDNEME

-310 TSLDDILRIRI
+310 TGLGDILRLRI

-342 AYYVRHNGKAYSNV
+342 AYYVRHNGKVYSNV
-356 TSKEKVA
+356 TSREKA
-363 SCSAYMTIQ
+363 TSCSAYMTIQ
-372 KTASDEYEVEFF
+372 KTASDEYEVQFS
-384 NFKNTYIN
+384 NFKNTYISS
-392 NTFVT
+392 TYVT

-418 TYPYEDIFSQ
+418 TYPYEDTFRQ
-428 GNQIFSEYY
+428 DNQIFSEYY
-437 SYTFPALIIGV
+437 SYTFPALVIGV

-460 ILRMSGRVSRD
+460 ILRRSGRISGD
-471 DTTVYLTP
+471 DTAVYLTP

-489 IVGILELVII
+489 IVGLAELIVI
-499 FAALESISMSDYR
+499 FAALESMAVSDSR

-517 TSLEYVMVVGCFEG
+517 TSLEYIMVVGCFEG

-545 RVKADC
+545 QVKAGC
-551 LWQHSLVRSTV
+551 LWQHSLIRSGYI
-562 RFCKKLVRTVNH
+562 FCRKLVQTVSR
-574 QKNLAAKAVECF
+574 QKNLAAKTAECF
-586 LLYLLVNGGMILV
+586 AFYLLINGV
-599 LIWGIYSYTPFASLG
+599 LILMLILGVDNSAPLASLG
-614 ALLLIVGFNAYILII
+614 ALLLIIGFNVYILIL

-643 TRALAEGD
+643 TKALAEGD
-651 LEYVAPQMKRLY
+651 LEYVAPKMKRLY

-677 GLHKAVEKSIYDERM
+677 GLHKAIEKSLYDERM

-721 DVDNEK
+721 EVDNEK
-727 VQHYLEVLDRKS
+727 VQHYLEVLDKKS

-771 LVRQAMGEF
+771 LLRQAMGEF

-806 RRTFRVMDN
+806 RRTFRIMDN

-830 YIDLTCENGRI
+830 YIDLTCENERV

-872 TEGSGLGLSIAQDL
+872 TEGSGLGLSIARDL

-910 EYESPV
+910 EYISPV
-916 VVNMEEAAVSEET
+916 VVNMEEAAVSEEN
-929 QMPVLEKKDSQREEP
+929 QMPVLEKTDSQKEES

>member
-1 MIMKNVKKMPGSAM
+1 MRMKNVKKMPGSA
-15 VKKLIK
+15 VAKKIIK
-21 IINLGIVLACSFLA
+21 IINLGIVLVCSLLA
-35 MAFFVYMG
+35 MVFFVYMG
-43 SIFGYKDLDC
+43 SMFGYKDLDC
-53 KNYLETRRFA
+53 ESYLETRRFA
-63 DSLWQIMSRIDGEV
+63 DSLWQIMSRISGEIA
-77 TWTENYVDED
+77 WTENYVDED
-87 ENRIS
+87 ESEIS

-97 YDSNTGMSQGGLYA
+97 YDSNKGMAQGGVYA
-111 EDMRDLALKGDYVYS
+111 ESLQDLALKGDYEYTT
-126 ADDFGIWDIDGSGVT
+126 DDFGIWNISGAEVT

-156 IALSNWEIKQTDGF
+156 IALSNWEIKQADGF

-188 NVIAQEDTSK
+188 NVVVEES
-198 DVTVDGE
+198 
-205 DSGRLTVSIEAK
+205 SGDAVADEEASGSLTVSIEAK
-217 NAGETTETG
+217 NDGGATEAAVYG
-226 DYSTDVTEIDAA
+226 TEVVAA
-238 ELEPSMSQPG
+238 DLEPSVTRQG
-248 PQDAAFSDDCYIT
+248 PQDAEFSDDCYIA
-261 YYQGMELVYSPDE
+261 YYGGTKFVYSPDE

-295 EDVSGSEMG
+295 EEVSDNEME

-310 TSLDDILRIRI
+310 TGLGDILRLRI
-321 GGEYLEYV
+321 GGEYVEYV

-342 AYYVRHNGKAYSNV
+342 AYYVRHNGKVYSNV
-356 TSKEKVA
+356 TSREKA
-363 SCSAYMTIQ
+363 TSCSAYMTIQ
-372 KTASDEYEVEFF
+372 KTASDEYEVQFS
-384 NFKNTYIN
+384 NFKNTYISS
-392 NTFVT
+392 TYVT

-418 TYPYEDIFSQ
+418 TYPYEDTFRQ
-428 GNQIFSEYY
+428 DNQIFSEYY
-437 SYTFPALIIGV
+437 SYTFPALVIGV

-460 ILRMSGRVSRD
+460 ILRRSGRISGD
-471 DTTVYLTP
+471 DTAVYLTP

-489 IVGILELVII
+489 IVGLAELIVI
-499 FAALESISMSDYR
+499 FAALESMAVSDSR

-517 TSLEYVMVVGCFEG
+517 TSLEYIMVVGCFEG

-545 RVKADC
+545 QVKAGC
-551 LWQHSLVRSTV
+551 LWQHSLIRSGYI
-562 RFCKKLVRTVNH
+562 FCRKLVQTVSR
-574 QKNLAAKAVECF
+574 QKNLAAKTAECF
-586 LLYLLVNGGMILV
+586 AFYLLINGV
-599 LIWGIYSYTPFASLG
+599 LILMLILGVDNSAPLASLG
-614 ALLLIVGFNAYILII
+614 ALLLIIGFNVYILIL

-643 TRALAEGD
+643 TKALAEGD
-651 LEYVAPQMKRLY
+651 LEYVAPKMKRLY

-677 GLHKAVEKSIYDERM
+677 GLHKAIEKSLYDERM

-721 DVDNEK
+721 EVDNEK
-727 VQHYLEVLDRKS
+727 VQHYLEVLDKKS

-771 LVRQAMGEF
+771 LLRQAMGEF

-806 RRTFRVMDN
+806 RRTFRIMDN

-830 YIDLTCENGRI
+830 YIDLTCENERV

-872 TEGSGLGLSIAQDL
+872 TEGSGLGLSIARDL

-910 EYESPV
+910 EYISPV
-916 VVNMEEAAVSEET
+916 VVNMEEAAVSEEN
-929 QMPVLEKKDSQREEP
+929 QMPVLEKTDSQKEES

>member
-1 MIMKNVKKMPGSAM
+1 MRMKNVKKMPGSA
-15 VKKLIK
+15 VAKKIIK
-21 IINLGIVLACSFLA
+21 IINLGIVLVCSLLA
-35 MAFFVYMG
+35 MVFFVYMG
-43 SIFGYKDLDC
+43 SMFGYKDLDC
-53 KNYLETRRFA
+53 ESYLETRRFA
-63 DSLWQIMSRIDGEV
+63 DSLWQIMSRISGEIA
-77 TWTENYVDED
+77 WTENYVDED
-87 ENRIS
+87 ESGIS

-97 YDSNTGMSQGGLYA
+97 YDSNKGMAQGGVYA
-111 EDMRDLALKGDYVYS
+111 ESLQDLALKGDYEYTT
-126 ADDFGIWDIDGSGVT
+126 DDFGIWNISGAEVT

-156 IALSNWEIKQTDGF
+156 IALSNWEIKQADGF

-188 NVIAQEDTSK
+188 NVVSEETSEDAVA
-198 DVTVDGE
+198 DE
-205 DSGRLTVSIEAK
+205 EASGSLTVSIEEKIDGGA
-217 NAGETTETG
+217 TEAAVYG
-226 DYSTDVTEIDAA
+226 TEVVAA
-238 ELEPSMSQPG
+238 DLEPSVTRQG
-248 PQDAAFSDDCYIT
+248 TQDAAFSDDCYIA
-261 YYQGMELVYSPDE
+261 YYGGTKFVYSPDE

-295 EDVSGSEMG
+295 EEVSDNEME

-310 TSLDDILRIRI
+310 TGLGDILRLRI

-342 AYYVRHNGKAYSNV
+342 AYYVRHNGKVYSNV
-356 TSKEKVA
+356 TSREKA
-363 SCSAYMTIQ
+363 TSCSAYMTIQ
-372 KTASDEYEVEFF
+372 KTASDEYEVQFS
-384 NFKNTYIN
+384 NFKNTYISS
-392 NTFVT
+392 TYVT

-418 TYPYEDIFSQ
+418 TYPYEDTFRQ
-428 GNQIFSEYY
+428 GDQIFSEYY
-437 SYTFPALIIGV
+437 SYTFPALGIGV

-460 ILRMSGRVSRD
+460 ILRRSGRISGD
-471 DTTVYLTP
+471 DTAVYLTP

-489 IVGILELVII
+489 IVGLAELIVI
-499 FAALESISMSDYR
+499 FAALESMAMSDFR

-517 TSLEYVMVVGCFEG
+517 TSREYIMVVGCFEG

-545 RVKADC
+545 QVKAGC
-551 LWQHSLVRSTV
+551 LWQHSLIRSGYI
-562 RFCKKLVRTVNH
+562 FCRKLVQTVSR
-574 QKNLAAKAVECF
+574 QKNLAAKTAECF
-586 LLYLLVNGGMILV
+586 AFYLLINGV
-599 LIWGIYSYTPFASLG
+599 LILMLILGVDNSTPLASLG
-614 ALLLIVGFNAYILII
+614 ALLLIIGFNVYILIL

-643 TRALAEGD
+643 TKALAEGD
-651 LEYVAPQMKRLY
+651 LEYVAPKMKRLY

-677 GLHKAVEKSIYDERM
+677 GLHKAIEKSLYDERM

-721 DVDNEK
+721 EVDNEK
-727 VQHYLEVLDRKS
+727 VQHYLEVLDKKS

-771 LVRQAMGEF
+771 LLRQAMGEF

-793 RIPEEAHMIFADG
+793 RIPEEAYMIFADG
-806 RRTFRVMDN
+806 RRTFRIMDN

-830 YIDLTCENGRI
+830 YIDLTCENERV

-872 TEGSGLGLSIAQDL
+872 TEGSGLGLSIARDL

-910 EYESPV
+910 EYISPV
-916 VVNMEEAAVSEET
+916 VVNMEEAAVSEEN
-929 QMPVLEKKDSQREEP
+929 QMPVLEKTDSQKEES

>member
-1 MIMKNVKKMPGSAM
+1 MRMKNVKKMPGSA
-15 VKKLIK
+15 VAKKIIK
-21 IINLGIVLACSFLA
+21 IINLGIVLVCSLLA
-35 MAFFVYMG
+35 MVFFVYMG
-43 SIFGYKDLDC
+43 SMFGYKDLDC
-53 KNYLETRRFA
+53 ESYLETRRFA
-63 DSLWQIMSRIDGEV
+63 DSLWQIMSRISGEIA
-77 TWTENYVDED
+77 WTENYVDED
-87 ENRIS
+87 ESGIS

-97 YDSNTGMSQGGLYA
+97 YDSNKGMAQGGVYA
-111 EDMRDLALKGDYVYS
+111 ESVQDLALKGDYEYTT
-126 ADDFGIWDIDGSGVT
+126 DDFGIWNISGAEVT
-141 DADGEEVQFNDSWYQ
+141 DANGEEVQFNDSWYQ
-156 IALSNWEIKQTDGF
+156 IALSNWEIKQADGF

-188 NVIAQEDTSK
+188 NVVAEES
-198 DVTVDGE
+198 
-205 DSGRLTVSIEAK
+205 SGDAAADEEASGSLTVSIEEKIDGGA
-217 NAGETTETG
+217 TEAAVYG
-226 DYSTDVTEIDAA
+226 TEVVAA
-238 ELEPSMSQPG
+238 DLEPSVTRQG
-248 PQDAAFSDDCYIT
+248 PQDAAFSDDCYIA
-261 YYQGMELVYSPDE
+261 YYGGTKFVYSPDE

-295 EDVSGSEMG
+295 EEVSDNEME

-310 TSLDDILRIRI
+310 TGLGDILRLRI

-342 AYYVRHNGKAYSNV
+342 AYYVRHNGKVYSNV
-356 TSKEKVA
+356 TSREKA
-363 SCSAYMTIQ
+363 TSCSAYMTIQ
-372 KTASDEYEVEFF
+372 KTASDEYEVQFS
-384 NFKNTYIN
+384 NFKNTYISS
-392 NTFVT
+392 TYVT

-418 TYPYEDIFSQ
+418 TYPYEDTFRQ
-428 GNQIFSEYY
+428 DNQIFSEYY
-437 SYTFPALIIGV
+437 SYTFPALVIGV

-460 ILRMSGRVSRD
+460 ILRRSGRISGD
-471 DTTVYLTP
+471 DTAVYLTP

-489 IVGILELVII
+489 IVGLAELIVI
-499 FAALESISMSDYR
+499 FAALESMAVSDSR

-517 TSLEYVMVVGCFEG
+517 TSLEYIMVVGCFEG

-545 RVKADC
+545 QVKAGC
-551 LWQHSLVRSTV
+551 LWQHSLIRSGYI
-562 RFCKKLVRTVNH
+562 FCRKLVQTVSR
-574 QKNLAAKAVECF
+574 QKNLAAKTAECF
-586 LLYLLVNGGMILV
+586 AFYLLINGV
-599 LIWGIYSYTPFASLG
+599 LILMLILGVDNSAPLASLG
-614 ALLLIVGFNAYILII
+614 ALLLIIGFNVYILIL

-643 TRALAEGD
+643 TKALAEGD
-651 LEYVAPQMKRLY
+651 LEYVAPKMKRLY

-677 GLHKAVEKSIYDERM
+677 GLHKAIEKSLYDERM

-721 DVDNEK
+721 EVDNEK
-727 VQHYLEVLDRKS
+727 VQHYLEVLDKKS

-771 LVRQAMGEF
+771 LLRQAMGEF

-806 RRTFRVMDN
+806 RRTFRIMDN

-830 YIDLTCENGRI
+830 YIDLTCENERV

-872 TEGSGLGLSIAQDL
+872 TEGSGLGLSIARDL

-910 EYESPV
+910 EYISPV
-916 VVNMEEAAVSEET
+916 VVNMEEVAVSEEN
-929 QMPVLEKKDSQREEP
+929 QMPVLEKTDSQKEES

>member
-1 MIMKNVKKMPGSAM
+1 MRMKNVKKMPGSA
-15 VKKLIK
+15 VAKKIIK
-21 IINLGIVLACSFLA
+21 IINLGIVLVCSLLA
-35 MAFFVYMG
+35 MVFFVYMG
-43 SIFGYKDLDC
+43 SMFGYKDLDC
-53 KNYLETRRFA
+53 ESYLETRRFA
-63 DSLWQIMSRIDGEV
+63 DSLWQIMSRISGEIA
-77 TWTENYVDED
+77 WTENYVDED
-87 ENRIS
+87 ESGIS

-97 YDSNTGMSQGGLYA
+97 YDSNKGMAQGGVYA
-111 EDMRDLALKGDYVYS
+111 ESVQNLALKGDYEYTT
-126 ADDFGIWDIDGSGVT
+126 DDFGIWNISGAEVT

-156 IALSNWEIKQTDGF
+156 IALSNWEIKQADGF

-188 NVIAQEDTSK
+188 NVVAEES
-198 DVTVDGE
+198 
-205 DSGRLTVSIEAK
+205 SGDAAADEEASGSLTVSIEEK
-217 NAGETTETG
+217 NDGGATEAAVYG
-226 DYSTDVTEIDAA
+226 TEVVAA
-238 ELEPSMSQPG
+238 DLEPSVTRQG
-248 PQDAAFSDDCYIT
+248 PQDAAFSDDCYIA
-261 YYQGMELVYSPDE
+261 YYGGTKFVYSPDE

-295 EDVSGSEMG
+295 EEVSDNEME

-310 TSLDDILRIRI
+310 TGLGDILRLRI

-342 AYYVRHNGKAYSNV
+342 AYYVRHNGKVYSNV
-356 TSKEKVA
+356 TSREKA
-363 SCSAYMTIQ
+363 TSCSAYMTIQ
-372 KTASDEYEVEFF
+372 KTASDEYEVQFS
-384 NFKNTYIN
+384 NFKNTYISS
-392 NTFVT
+392 TYVT

-418 TYPYEDIFSQ
+418 TYPYEDTFRQ
-428 GNQIFSEYY
+428 DNQIFSEYY
-437 SYTFPALIIGV
+437 SYTFPALVIGV

-460 ILRMSGRVSRD
+460 ILRRSGRISGD
-471 DTTVYLTP
+471 DTAVYLTP

-489 IVGILELVII
+489 IVGLAELIVI
-499 FAALESISMSDYR
+499 FAALESMAVSDSR

-517 TSLEYVMVVGCFEG
+517 TSLEYIMVVGCFEG

-545 RVKADC
+545 QVKAGC
-551 LWQHSLVRSTV
+551 LWQHSLIRSGYI
-562 RFCKKLVRTVNH
+562 FCRKLVQTVSR
-574 QKNLAAKAVECF
+574 QKNLAAKTAECF
-586 LLYLLVNGGMILV
+586 AFYLLINGV
-599 LIWGIYSYTPFASLG
+599 LILMLILGVNNSAPLASLG
-614 ALLLIVGFNAYILII
+614 ALLLIIGFNVYILIL

-643 TRALAEGD
+643 TKALAEGD
-651 LEYVAPQMKRLY
+651 LEYVAPKMKRLY

-677 GLHKAVEKSIYDERM
+677 GLHKAIEKSLYDERM

-721 DVDNEK
+721 EVDNEK
-727 VQHYLEVLDRKS
+727 VQHYLEVLDKKS

-771 LVRQAMGEF
+771 LLRQAMGEF

-806 RRTFRVMDN
+806 RRTFRIMDN

-830 YIDLTCENGRI
+830 YIDLTCENERV

-872 TEGSGLGLSIAQDL
+872 TEGSGLGLSIARDL

-910 EYESPV
+910 EYISPV
-916 VVNMEEAAVSEET
+916 VVNMEEAAVSEEN
-929 QMPVLEKKDSQREEP
+929 QMPVLEKTDSQKEEF

>member
-1 MIMKNVKKMPGSAM
+1 MRMKNVKKMPGSA
-15 VKKLIK
+15 VAKKIIK
-21 IINLGIVLACSFLA
+21 IINLGIVLVCSLLA
-35 MAFFVYMG
+35 MVFFVYMG
-43 SIFGYKDLDC
+43 SMFGYKDLDC
-53 KNYLETRRFA
+53 ESYLETRRFA
-63 DSLWQIMSRIDGEV
+63 DSLWQIMSRISGEIA
-77 TWTENYVDED
+77 WTENYVDED
-87 ENRIS
+87 ESGIS

-97 YDSNTGMSQGGLYA
+97 YDSNKGMAQGGVYA
-111 EDMRDLALKGDYVYS
+111 ESVQNLALKGDYEYTT
-126 ADDFGIWDIDGSGVT
+126 DDFGIWNISGAEVT

-156 IALSNWEIKQTDGF
+156 IALSNWEIKQADGF

-188 NVIAQEDTSK
+188 NVVAEES
-198 DVTVDGE
+198 
-205 DSGRLTVSIEAK
+205 SGDAAADEEASRSLTVSIEEK
-217 NAGETTETG
+217 NDGGATEAAVYG
-226 DYSTDVTEIDAA
+226 TEVVAA
-238 ELEPSMSQPG
+238 DLEPSVTRQG
-248 PQDAAFSDDCYIT
+248 PQDAAFSDDCYIA
-261 YYQGMELVYSPDE
+261 YYGGTKFVYSPDE

-295 EDVSGSEMG
+295 EEVSDNEME

-310 TSLDDILRIRI
+310 TGLGDILRLRI

-342 AYYVRHNGKAYSNV
+342 AYYVRHNGKVYSNV
-356 TSKEKVA
+356 TSREKA
-363 SCSAYMTIQ
+363 TSCSAYMTIQ
-372 KTASDEYEVEFF
+372 KTASDEYEVQFS
-384 NFKNTYIN
+384 NFKNTYISS
-392 NTFVT
+392 TYVT

-418 TYPYEDIFSQ
+418 TYPYEDTFRQ
-428 GNQIFSEYY
+428 DNQIFSEYY
-437 SYTFPALIIGV
+437 SYTFPALVIGV

-460 ILRMSGRVSRD
+460 ILRRSGRISGD
-471 DTTVYLTP
+471 DTAVYLTP

-489 IVGILELVII
+489 IVGLAELIVI
-499 FAALESISMSDYR
+499 FAALESMAVSDSR

-517 TSLEYVMVVGCFEG
+517 TSLEYIMVVGCFEG

-545 RVKADC
+545 QVKAGC
-551 LWQHSLVRSTV
+551 LWQHSLIRSGYI
-562 RFCKKLVRTVNH
+562 FCRKLVQTVSR
-574 QKNLAAKAVECF
+574 QKNLAAKTAECF
-586 LLYLLVNGGMILV
+586 AFYLLINGV
-599 LIWGIYSYTPFASLG
+599 LILMLILGVDNSAPLASLG
-614 ALLLIVGFNAYILII
+614 ALLLIIGFNVYILIL

-643 TRALAEGD
+643 TKALAEGD
-651 LEYVAPQMKRLY
+651 LEYVAPKMKRLY

-677 GLHKAVEKSIYDERM
+677 GLHKAIEKSLYDERM

-721 DVDNEK
+721 EVDNEK
-727 VQHYLEVLDRKS
+727 VQHYLEVLDKKS

-771 LVRQAMGEF
+771 LLRQAMGEF

-806 RRTFRVMDN
+806 RRTFRIMDN

-830 YIDLTCENGRI
+830 YIDLTCENERV

-872 TEGSGLGLSIAQDL
+872 TEGSGLGLSIARDL

-910 EYESPV
+910 EYISPV
-916 VVNMEEAAVSEET
+916 VVNMEEAAVSEEN
-929 QMPVLEKKDSQREEP
+929 QMPVLEKTDSQKEES

>member
-1 MIMKNVKKMPGSAM
+1 MRMKNVKKMPGSA
-15 VKKLIK
+15 VAKKIIK
-21 IINLGIVLACSFLA
+21 IINLGIVLVCSLLA
-35 MAFFVYMG
+35 MVFFVYMG
-43 SIFGYKDLDC
+43 SMFGYKDLDC
-53 KNYLETRRFA
+53 ESYLETRRFA
-63 DSLWQIMSRIDGEV
+63 DSLWQIMSRISGEIA
-77 TWTENYVDED
+77 WTENYVDED
-87 ENRIS
+87 ESGIS

-97 YDSNTGMSQGGLYA
+97 YDSNKGMAQGGVYT
-111 EDMRDLALKGDYVYS
+111 ESVQDLALKGDYEYTT
-126 ADDFGIWDIDGSGVT
+126 DDFGIWNISGAEVT

-156 IALSNWEIKQTDGF
+156 IALSNWEIKQADGF

-188 NVIAQEDTSK
+188 NVVVEESSGDTAA
-198 DVTVDGE
+198 DGE
-205 DSGRLTVSIEAK
+205 ASGSLTVSIEAK
-217 NAGETTETG
+217 NDGGATEAAVYG
-226 DYSTDVTEIDAA
+226 TEVVAA
-238 ELEPSMSQPG
+238 DLEPSVTRQG
-248 PQDAAFSDDCYIT
+248 PQDAAFSDDCYIA
-261 YYQGMELVYSPDE
+261 YYGGTKFVYSPDE

-295 EDVSGSEMG
+295 EEVSDNEME

-310 TSLDDILRIRI
+310 TGLDDILRLRI

-342 AYYVRHNGKAYSNV
+342 AYYVRHNGKVYSNV
-356 TSKEKVA
+356 TSREKA
-363 SCSAYMTIQ
+363 TSCSAYMTIQ
-372 KTASDEYEVEFF
+372 KTASDEYEVQFS
-384 NFKNTYIN
+384 NFKNTYISS
-392 NTFVT
+392 TYVT

-418 TYPYEDIFSQ
+418 TYPYEDIFRQ
-428 GNQIFSEYY
+428 DNQIFSEYY
-437 SYTFPALIIGV
+437 SYTFPALVIGV

-460 ILRMSGRVSRD
+460 ILRRSGRTSGD
-471 DTTVYLTP
+471 DTAVYLTP

-489 IVGILELVII
+489 IVGLAELIVI
-499 FAALESISMSDYR
+499 FAALESMAVSDSR

-517 TSLEYVMVVGCFEG
+517 TSREYIMVVGCFEG

-545 RVKADC
+545 QVKAGC
-551 LWQHSLVRSTV
+551 LWQHSLIRSGYI
-562 RFCKKLVRTVNH
+562 FCRKLVQTVSR
-574 QKNLAAKAVECF
+574 QKNLAAKTAECF
-586 LLYLLVNGGMILV
+586 AFYLLINGV
-599 LIWGIYSYTPFASLG
+599 LILMLILGVNNSAPLASLG
-614 ALLLIVGFNAYILII
+614 ALLLIIGFNVYILIL

-643 TRALAEGD
+643 TKALAEGD
-651 LEYVAPQMKRLY
+651 LEYVAPKMKRLY

-677 GLHKAVEKSIYDERM
+677 GLHKAIEKSLYDERM

-721 DVDNEK
+721 EVDNEK
-727 VQHYLEVLDRKS
+727 VQHYLEVLDKKS

-771 LVRQAMGEF
+771 LLRQAMGEF

-806 RRTFRVMDN
+806 RRTFRIMDN

-830 YIDLTCENGRI
+830 YIDLTCENERV

-872 TEGSGLGLSIAQDL
+872 TEGSGLGLSIARDL

-910 EYESPV
+910 EYISPV
-916 VVNMEEAAVSEET
+916 VVNMEEAAVSEEN
-929 QMPVLEKKDSQREEP
+929 QMPVLEKTDSQKEES

>member
-1 MIMKNVKKMPGSAM
+1 MRMKNVKKMPGSA
-15 VKKLIK
+15 VAKKIIK
-21 IINLGIVLACSFLA
+21 IINLGIVLVCSLLA
-35 MAFFVYMG
+35 MVFFVYMG
-43 SIFGYKDLDC
+43 SMFGYKDLDC
-53 KNYLETRRFA
+53 ESYLETRRFA
-63 DSLWQIMSRIDGEV
+63 DSLWQIMSRISGEIA
-77 TWTENYVDED
+77 WTENYVDED
-87 ENRIS
+87 ESGIS

-97 YDSNTGMSQGGLYA
+97 YDSNKGMAQGGVYA
-111 EDMRDLALKGDYVYS
+111 ESLQDLALKGDYEYTT
-126 ADDFGIWDIDGSGVT
+126 DDFGIWNISGAEVT

-156 IALSNWEIKQTDGF
+156 IALSNWEIKQADGF

-188 NVIAQEDTSK
+188 NVVSEETSEDAVA
-198 DVTVDGE
+198 DE
-205 DSGRLTVSIEAK
+205 EASGSLTVSIEEKIDGGA
-217 NAGETTETG
+217 TEAAVYG
-226 DYSTDVTEIDAA
+226 TEVVAA
-238 ELEPSMSQPG
+238 DLEPSVTRQG
-248 PQDAAFSDDCYIT
+248 PQDAAFSDDCYIA
-261 YYQGMELVYSPDE
+261 YYGGTKFVYSPDE

-295 EDVSGSEMG
+295 EEVSDNEME

-310 TSLDDILRIRI
+310 TGLGDILRLRI

-342 AYYVRHNGKAYSNV
+342 AYYVRHNGKVYSNV
-356 TSKEKVA
+356 TSREKA
-363 SCSAYMTIQ
+363 TSCSAYMTIQ
-372 KTASDEYEVEFF
+372 KTASDEYEVQFS
-384 NFKNTYIN
+384 NFKNTYISS
-392 NTFVT
+392 TYVT

-418 TYPYEDIFSQ
+418 TYPYEDTFRQ
-428 GNQIFSEYY
+428 DDQIFSEYY
-437 SYTFPALIIGV
+437 SYTLPALVIGV

-460 ILRMSGRVSRD
+460 ILRRSGRISGD
-471 DTTVYLTP
+471 DTAVYLTP

-489 IVGILELVII
+489 IVGLAELIVI
-499 FAALESISMSDYR
+499 FAALESMAVSDSR

-517 TSLEYVMVVGCFEG
+517 TSLEYIMVVGCFEG

-539 LLSIVR
+539 LLSIAR
-545 RVKADC
+545 QIKAGC
-551 LWQHSLVRSTV
+551 LWQHSLIRSGYI
-562 RFCKKLVRTVNH
+562 FCRKLVQTVSR
-574 QKNLAAKAVECF
+574 QKNLAAKTAECF
-586 LLYLLVNGGMILV
+586 AFYLLINGV
-599 LIWGIYSYTPFASLG
+599 LILMLILGVDNSAPLVSLG
-614 ALLLIVGFNAYILII
+614 ALLLIIGFNVYILIL

-643 TRALAEGD
+643 TKALAEGD
-651 LEYVAPQMKRLY
+651 LEYVAPKMKRLY

-677 GLHKAVEKSIYDERM
+677 GLHKAIEKSLYDERM

-721 DVDNEK
+721 EVDNEK
-727 VQHYLEVLDRKS
+727 VQHYLEVLDKKS

-771 LVRQAMGEF
+771 LLRQAMGEF

-793 RIPEEAHMIFADG
+793 RIPEEAYMIFADG
-806 RRTFRVMDN
+806 RRTFRIMDN

-830 YIDLTCENGRI
+830 YIDLTCENERV

-872 TEGSGLGLSIAQDL
+872 TEGSGLGLSIARDL

-910 EYESPV
+910 EYISPV
-916 VVNMEEAAVSEET
+916 VVNMEEAAVSEEN
-929 QMPVLEKKDSQREEP
+929 QMPVLEKTDSQKEES

>member
-1 MIMKNVKKMPGSAM
+1 MRMKNVKKMPGSAAA
-15 VKKLIK
+15 KKIIK
-21 IINLGIVLACSFLA
+21 IINLGIVLVCSLLA
-35 MAFFVYMG
+35 MVFFVYMG
-43 SIFGYKDLDC
+43 SMFGYKDLDC
-53 KNYLETRRFA
+53 ESYLETRRFA
-63 DSLWQIMSRIDGEV
+63 DSLWQIMSRISGEIA
-77 TWTENYVDED
+77 WTENYVDED
-87 ENRIS
+87 ESGIS

-97 YDSNTGMSQGGLYA
+97 YDSNKGMAQGGVYA
-111 EDMRDLALKGDYVYS
+111 ESVQNLALKGDYEYTT
-126 ADDFGIWDIDGSGVT
+126 DDFGIWNISGAEVT

-156 IALSNWEIKQTDGF
+156 IALSNWEIKQADGF

-188 NVIAQEDTSK
+188 NVVAEES
-198 DVTVDGE
+198 
-205 DSGRLTVSIEAK
+205 SGDAAADEEASGSLTVSIEEK
-217 NAGETTETG
+217 NDGEATEAAVYG
-226 DYSTDVTEIDAA
+226 TEVVAA
-238 ELEPSMSQPG
+238 DLEPSVTRQG
-248 PQDAAFSDDCYIT
+248 PQDAAFSDDCYIA
-261 YYQGMELVYSPDE
+261 YYGGTKFVYSPDE

-295 EDVSGSEMG
+295 EEVSDNEME

-310 TSLDDILRIRI
+310 TGLGDILRLRI

-342 AYYVRHNGKAYSNV
+342 AYYVRHNGKVYSNV
-356 TSKEKVA
+356 TSREKA
-363 SCSAYMTIQ
+363 TSCSAYMTIQ
-372 KTASDEYEVEFF
+372 KTASDEYEVQFS
-384 NFKNTYIN
+384 NFKNTYISS
-392 NTFVT
+392 TYVT

-418 TYPYEDIFSQ
+418 TYPYEDTFRQ
-428 GNQIFSEYY
+428 DNQIFSEYY
-437 SYTFPALIIGV
+437 SYTFPALVIGV

-460 ILRMSGRVSRD
+460 ILRRSGRISGD
-471 DTTVYLTP
+471 DTAVYLTP

-489 IVGILELVII
+489 IVGLAELIVI
-499 FAALESISMSDYR
+499 FAALESMAVSDSR

-517 TSLEYVMVVGCFEG
+517 TSLEYIMVVGCFEG

-545 RVKADC
+545 QVKAGC
-551 LWQHSLVRSTV
+551 LWQHSLIRSGYI
-562 RFCKKLVRTVNH
+562 FCRKLVQTVSR
-574 QKNLAAKAVECF
+574 QKNLAAKTAECF
-586 LLYLLVNGGMILV
+586 AFYLLINGV
-599 LIWGIYSYTPFASLG
+599 LILMLILGVDNSAPLASLG
-614 ALLLIVGFNAYILII
+614 ALLLIIGFNVYILIL

-643 TRALAEGD
+643 TKALAEGD
-651 LEYVAPQMKRLY
+651 LEYVAPKMKRLY

-677 GLHKAVEKSIYDERM
+677 GLHKAIEKSLYDERM

-721 DVDNEK
+721 EVDNEK
-727 VQHYLEVLDRKS
+727 VQHYLEVLDKKS

-771 LVRQAMGEF
+771 LLRQAMGEF

-806 RRTFRVMDN
+806 RRTFRIMDN

-830 YIDLTCENGRI
+830 YIDLTCENERV

-872 TEGSGLGLSIAQDL
+872 TEGSGLGLSIARDL

-910 EYESPV
+910 EYISPV
-916 VVNMEEAAVSEET
+916 VVNMEEAAVSEEN
-929 QMPVLEKKDSQREEP
+929 QMPVLEKTDSQKEES

>member
-1 MIMKNVKKMPGSAM
+1 MRMKNVKKMPGSAM
-15 VKKLIK
+15 VKKILK
-21 IINLGIVLACSFLA
+21 IVNLGIILACSLLA
-35 MAFFVYMG
+35 MAFFTYMG
-43 SIFGYKDLDC
+43 SMFGYKDLDC
-53 KNYLETRRFA
+53 ESYLETRRFA
-63 DSLWQIMSRIDGEV
+63 DSLWQIMSRISGEIA
-77 TWTENYVDED
+77 WTENYVDED
-87 ENRIS
+87 ESGIS

-97 YDSNTGMSQGGLYA
+97 YDSNKGMAQGGVYT
-111 EDMRDLALKGDYVYS
+111 ESVQDLALKGDYEYTT
-126 ADDFGIWDIDGSGVT
+126 DDFGIWNISGAEVT

-156 IALSNWEIKQTDGF
+156 IALSNWEIKQADGF

-188 NVIAQEDTSK
+188 NVVVEESSGDTAA
-198 DVTVDGE
+198 DGE
-205 DSGRLTVSIEAK
+205 VSGSLTVSIEAK
-217 NAGETTETG
+217 NDGGATEAAVYG
-226 DYSTDVTEIDAA
+226 TEVVAA
-238 ELEPSMSQPG
+238 DLEPSVTRHG
-248 PQDAAFSDDCYIT
+248 PQDAAFSDDCYIA
-261 YYQGMELVYSPDE
+261 YYGGTKFVYSPDE

-295 EDVSGSEMG
+295 EEVSDNEME

-310 TSLDDILRIRI
+310 TGLDDILRLRI

-329 RSVKDINFNERNL
+329 RSVRDINFNERNL
-342 AYYVRHNGKAYSNV
+342 AYYVRHNGKVYSNV
-356 TSKEKVA
+356 TSREKA
-363 SCSAYMTIQ
+363 TSCSAYMTIQ
-372 KTASDEYEVEFF
+372 KTASDEYEVEFS
-384 NFKNTYIN
+384 NFKNAYIN
-392 NTFVT
+392 STYVT

-418 TYPYEDIFSQ
+418 TYPYEDTFSQ

-448 VTAIAAIWLFVH
+448 VTAIAAIWLLVH

-471 DTTVYLTP
+471 DTAIYLTP

-489 IVGILELVII
+489 IVGIAELIVI
-499 FAALESISMSDYR
+499 FAALESMTMSDYR

-517 TSLEYVMVVGCFEG
+517 TSLEYIMLVGCFEG

-545 RVKADC
+545 RVKAGC
-551 LWQHSLVRSTV
+551 LWKHSLIRSGYI
-562 RFCKKLVRTVNH
+562 FCRKLVQNVSH
-574 QKNLAAKAVECF
+574 QKNLAAKAAECF
-586 LLYLLVNGGMILV
+586 AFYLLINGLLV
-599 LIWGIYSYTPFASLG
+599 LMLILGVDNSAPLASLG
-614 ALLLIVGFNAYILII
+614 ALIMIVGFNVYILIM

-643 TRALAEGD
+643 TKALAEGD

-677 GLHKAVEKSIYDERM
+677 GLHKAIEKSLYDERM

-721 DVDNEK
+721 EVDNEK
-727 VQHYLEVLDRKS
+727 VQHYLEVLDKKS

-771 LVRQAMGEF
+771 LLRQAMGEF

-806 RRTFRVMDN
+806 RRTFRIMDN

-830 YIDLTCENGRI
+830 YIDLTCKDGRV

-872 TEGSGLGLSIAQDL
+872 TEGSGLGLSIARDL

-910 EYESPV
+910 EYVSPV
-916 VVNMEEAAVSEET
+916 VVNMEEAAVSEEN
-929 QMPVLEKKDSQREEP
+929 QMPVLEKTDSQREES